1 MKKQNNAPADPL
13 AEKFSENAVT
23 VLKKRYLAK
32 DEKGEIIET
41 ITGLFKRVAEN
52 ISSADL
58 NYGKSEKDAEKTA
71 GNFFDEM
78 SSLRFLPNSPTLM
91 NAGRPLQQLS
101 ACFVLPIEDSMES
114 IFETIKYTALI
125 HQSGGGTGFS
135 FSSLRPKNDTV
146 HSTKGVS
153 SGPVSFMQVFN
164 SATEAIK
171 QGGTRRGAN
180 MGILRIDH
188 PDIIDFITSKK
199 DTSKLNNFNISV
211 AITEDFMEHALKN
224 EDYPLINPRNNEIV
238 KYLNA
243 KEVFGL
249 IVETAW
255 SSGEPGIVFIDRIN
269 KLNPVPEAGKIEA
282 TNPCVTGDSYIST
295 ELGLIKMEELYGK
308 FVKGGIKIFTD
319 DRTFGGSQAVNGEP
333 IFDAPDLSEKSNGV
347 SLNPI
352 AAVYNNGEKNVAKL
366 ITKSGYEIKATYDH
380 HFLTSEGWKKLKD
393 IKVGDEILIQSAP
406 GNFSKITKLPVRV
419 ENTINGKNGKIYKL
433 NMPVNWSK
441 ELGQILG
448 WLIGDGWLIDNNSKN
463 ARVGFTFG
471 KNDTGVL
478 EYLKPILNKIY
489 GKDIKEI
496 KRTEK
501 VYHLSYHSKF
511 FVDYF
516 KNLGVKP
523 VKAGEK
529 EVPSSIFT
537 ATKEAVIGFLQG
549 IFSSDG
555 TIRNGKNPSDGGIV
569 LSSKSLKLLKDIQ
582 VLLINLGIKSVI
594 MDRSRKARTAAFTYT
609 TISGAEKHYDA
620 DGVLYEI
627 GIFGASKLR
636 FMEQIGFMQEYKQN
650 GLKNIVE
657 NQIFY
662 KEKFYDKVESIEYA
676 GKETVYDLTE
686 PSTFTFIANGFVVLD
701 CGEQPLV
708 AYESCNLGSIN
719 IGKFIKENKIEKDKL
734 NLGGALK
741 KFGNNPGE
749 IISDYIN
756 SIDFDALRKTVRTAV
771 HFLDNVID
779 KNHYPLEKIKRMTLS
794 NRKIGLGIMGYA
806 DTLIKL
812 GIPYDSELALKIA
825 ESIMEFIDKESKI
838 KSEELGI
845 ERGSFPNFKGSLWEK
860 KGFRAMRNGTTTTI
874 APTGTI
880 SIIGGASSGIEPLF
894 ALAYERHVLDKQT
907 LIEIDKNLK
916 GVLESMGVYSAKLID
931 YIVKNGSLG
940 KTYGKDVAEL
950 LTKEEYEYLSKV
962 FITSHDITPKWHV
975 MTQAAFQK
983 FTDNAVSKTVN
994 FSNSAKKEDIKE
1006 VYTLA
1011 YNLNL
1016 KGITVY
1022 RDGSREQVLTSGSS
1036 GNGGGAA
1043 MKYTCPVCGSSVSEP
1058 IDIKPIIGKNAAEN
1072 IKDSNP
1078 DKKTGRQIEP
1088 RKRPDMIHGVTV
1100 KTTTGCGPL
1109 YVTINYDE
1117 NGNPFEIF
1125 NSIGKSGGCAQSQ
1138 TESTGRMV
1146 SLALRSGIGAEE
1158 IISQLKG
1165 IRCNIPYG
1173 FGANIIYSCADAIG
1187 KALEKSLN
1195 ENAVAQNVHGEKK
1208 APDLAETVPAEKV
1221 SEFNSEAFSKN
1232 RAVQGRGACPSCG
1245 GSNLKHAEG
1254 CTVCL
1259 DCGYSDCG

>member
-1 MKKQNNAPADPL
+1 MKKQNSDILSNDPL

-58 NYGKSEKDAEKTA
+58 NYGKSEKDAKTA
-71 GNFFDEM
+71 ANIFFEEM

-114 IFETIKYTALI
+114 IFETIKNTALI

-211 AITEDFMEHALKN
+211 AITEDFMNHALKN

-243 KEVFGL
+243 KEVFDL

-269 KLNPVPEAGKIEA
+269 KLNPVPKAGKIEA
-282 TNPCVTGDSYIST
+282 TNP
-295 ELGLIKMEELYGK
+295 
-308 FVKGGIKIFTD
+308 
-319 DRTFGGSQAVNGEP
+319 
-333 IFDAPDLSEKSNGV
+333 
-347 SLNPI
+347 
-352 AAVYNNGEKNVAKL
+352 
-366 ITKSGYEIKATYDH
+366 
-380 HFLTSEGWKKLKD
+380 
-393 IKVGDEILIQSAP
+393 
-406 GNFSKITKLPVRV
+406 
-419 ENTINGKNGKIYKL
+419 
-433 NMPVNWSK
+433 
-441 ELGQILG
+441 
-448 WLIGDGWLIDNNSKN
+448 
-463 ARVGFTFG
+463 
-471 KNDTGVL
+471 
-478 EYLKPILNKIY
+478 
-489 GKDIKEI
+489 
-496 KRTEK
+496 
-501 VYHLSYHSKF
+501 
-511 FVDYF
+511 
-516 KNLGVKP
+516 
-523 VKAGEK
+523 
-529 EVPSSIFT
+529 
-537 ATKEAVIGFLQG
+537 
-549 IFSSDG
+549 
-555 TIRNGKNPSDGGIV
+555 
-569 LSSKSLKLLKDIQ
+569 
-582 VLLINLGIKSVI
+582 
-594 MDRSRKARTAAFTYT
+594 
-609 TISGAEKHYDA
+609 
-620 DGVLYEI
+620 
-627 GIFGASKLR
+627 
-636 FMEQIGFMQEYKQN
+636 
-650 GLKNIVE
+650 
-657 NQIFY
+657 
-662 KEKFYDKVESIEYA
+662 
-676 GKETVYDLTE
+676 
-686 PSTFTFIANGFVVLD
+686 

-719 IGKFIKENKIEKDKL
+719 IGKFVKENKIKKDTADL
-734 NLGGALK
+734 AEYLK
-741 KFGNNPGE
+741 KLKSNPDD
-749 IISDYIN
+749 IIDGYLSY
-756 SIDFDALRKTVRTAV
+756 IDFDKLKQTVHTAV
-771 HFLDNVID
+771 HFLDNVIE
-779 KNHYPLEKIKRMTLS
+779 KNRYPLEKIKKMTLS

-812 GIPYDSELALKIA
+812 GVPYDSGLALKIA
-825 ESIMEFIDKESKI
+825 ENIMGFIDKESKV

-845 ERGSFPNFKGSLWEK
+845 VRGSFPNFKGSLWEE
-860 KGFRAMRNGTTTTI
+860 KGYKAMRNGTTTTI

-880 SIIGGASSGIEPLF
+880 SMIGGASSGIEPLF
-894 ALAYERHVLDKQT
+894 ALAYERRVLDKQT
-907 LIEIDKNLK
+907 LIETDKNLK
-916 GVLESMGVYSAKLID
+916 AVLEAMGVYSDKLID
-931 YIVKNGSLG
+931 YIAKNGSLG
-940 KTYGKDVAEL
+940 KTFKKDIADL
-950 LTKEEYEYLSKV
+950 LTEKEYEYLSRI

-994 FSNSAKKEDIKE
+994 FPNSAKKEDIEE

-1011 YNLNL
+1011 FNLNL

-1022 RDGSREQVLTSGSS
+1022 RDGSREQVLTAGSSGSS
-1036 GNGGGAA
+1036 KDKETKETSNQKSGG
-1043 MKYTCPVCGSSVSEP
+1043 
-1058 IDIKPIIGKNAAEN
+1058 
-1072 IKDSNP
+1072 
-1078 DKKTGRQIEP
+1078 QIEP
-1088 RKRPDMIHGVTV
+1088 RKRPDIIRGVTV
-1100 KTTTGCGPL
+1100 KTVTGCGPL

-1158 IISQLKG
+1158 IINQLKG

-1173 FGANIIYSCADAIG
+1173 FGGNIIYSCADAIG

-1195 ENAVAQNVHGEKK
+1195 EKITSQENPSSDEKK
-1208 APDLAETVPAEKV
+1208 PAAA
-1221 SEFNSEAFSKN
+1221 SPANSGTHSKN
-1232 RAVQGRGACPSCG
+1232 HAVQGRGACPSCG

>member
-1 MKKQNNAPADPL
+1 MKKQNSDILSNDPL

-58 NYGKSEKDAEKTA
+58 NYGKSEKDAKTTA
-71 GNFFDEM
+71 NIFFEEM

-114 IFETIKYTALI
+114 IFETIKNTALI

-188 PDIIDFITSKK
+188 PDILDFITSKK

-211 AITEDFMEHALKN
+211 AITEDFMNHALKN

-243 KEVFGL
+243 KEVFDL

-269 KLNPVPEAGKIEA
+269 KLNPVPKAGKIEA
-282 TNPCVTGDSYIST
+282 TNP
-295 ELGLIKMEELYGK
+295 
-308 FVKGGIKIFTD
+308 
-319 DRTFGGSQAVNGEP
+319 
-333 IFDAPDLSEKSNGV
+333 
-347 SLNPI
+347 
-352 AAVYNNGEKNVAKL
+352 
-366 ITKSGYEIKATYDH
+366 
-380 HFLTSEGWKKLKD
+380 
-393 IKVGDEILIQSAP
+393 
-406 GNFSKITKLPVRV
+406 
-419 ENTINGKNGKIYKL
+419 
-433 NMPVNWSK
+433 
-441 ELGQILG
+441 
-448 WLIGDGWLIDNNSKN
+448 
-463 ARVGFTFG
+463 
-471 KNDTGVL
+471 
-478 EYLKPILNKIY
+478 
-489 GKDIKEI
+489 
-496 KRTEK
+496 
-501 VYHLSYHSKF
+501 
-511 FVDYF
+511 
-516 KNLGVKP
+516 
-523 VKAGEK
+523 
-529 EVPSSIFT
+529 
-537 ATKEAVIGFLQG
+537 
-549 IFSSDG
+549 
-555 TIRNGKNPSDGGIV
+555 
-569 LSSKSLKLLKDIQ
+569 
-582 VLLINLGIKSVI
+582 
-594 MDRSRKARTAAFTYT
+594 
-609 TISGAEKHYDA
+609 
-620 DGVLYEI
+620 
-627 GIFGASKLR
+627 
-636 FMEQIGFMQEYKQN
+636 
-650 GLKNIVE
+650 
-657 NQIFY
+657 
-662 KEKFYDKVESIEYA
+662 
-676 GKETVYDLTE
+676 
-686 PSTFTFIANGFVVLD
+686 

-719 IGKFIKENKIEKDKL
+719 IGKFVKENKIKQDAA
-734 NLGGALK
+734 NLAEYLK
-741 KFGNNPGE
+741 KLESNPDD
-749 IISDYIN
+749 IIDGYLSY
-756 SIDFDALRKTVRTAV
+756 IDFDKLKQTVHTAV
-771 HFLDNVID
+771 HFLDNVIE
-779 KNHYPLEKIKRMTLS
+779 KNRYPLEKIKEMTLS

-812 GIPYDSELALKIA
+812 GVPYDSDIALKIA
-825 ESIMEFIDKESKI
+825 ENIMGFIDKESKV

-860 KGFRAMRNGTTTTI
+860 KGYKAMRNGTTTTI

-880 SIIGGASSGIEPLF
+880 SMIGGASSGIEPLF
-894 ALAYERHVLDKQT
+894 ALAYERRVLDKQR
-907 LIEIDKNLK
+907 LIETDKNLK
-916 GVLESMGVYSAKLID
+916 AVLEAMGVYSDKLID
-931 YIVKNGSLG
+931 YIAKNGSLG
-940 KTYGKDVAEL
+940 KTYKKDIANL
-950 LTKEEYEYLSKV
+950 LTEKEYEYLSRI

-994 FSNSAKKEDIKE
+994 FPNYAKKEDIEE

-1011 YNLNL
+1011 FNLNL

-1022 RDGSREQVLTSGSS
+1022 RDGSREQVLTAGSSGSS
-1036 GNGGGAA
+1036 KEKEAKETSNQKSGG
-1043 MKYTCPVCGSSVSEP
+1043 
-1058 IDIKPIIGKNAAEN
+1058 
-1072 IKDSNP
+1072 
-1078 DKKTGRQIEP
+1078 QIEP
-1088 RKRPDMIHGVTV
+1088 RKRPDIIRGVTV
-1100 KTTTGCGPL
+1100 KTVTGCGPL

-1158 IISQLKG
+1158 IINQLKG

-1173 FGANIIYSCADAIG
+1173 FGGNIIYSCADAIG

-1195 ENAVAQNVHGEKK
+1195 EKITSCENLSSDAKK
-1208 APDLAETVPAEKV
+1208 PLIESSANPVGTH
-1221 SEFNSEAFSKN
+1221 SKN
-1232 RAVQGRGACPSCG
+1232 HTVQGRGACPSCG

>member
-1 MKKQNNAPADPL
+1 MKKQNSDILSIDPL
-13 AEKFSENAVT
+13 MEKFSENAVT
-23 VLKKRYLAK
+23 VLKRRYLAK

-58 NYGKSEKDAEKTA
+58 NYGKSEKDAKTTA
-71 GNFFDEM
+71 NIFFEEM

-114 IFETIKYTALI
+114 IFETIKNTALI

-188 PDIIDFITSKK
+188 PDILDFITSKK

-211 AITEDFMEHALKN
+211 AITEDFMNHALKN

-243 KEVFGL
+243 KEVFDL

-269 KLNPVPEAGKIEA
+269 KLNPVPKAGKIEA
-282 TNPCVTGDSYIST
+282 TNP
-295 ELGLIKMEELYGK
+295 
-308 FVKGGIKIFTD
+308 
-319 DRTFGGSQAVNGEP
+319 
-333 IFDAPDLSEKSNGV
+333 
-347 SLNPI
+347 
-352 AAVYNNGEKNVAKL
+352 
-366 ITKSGYEIKATYDH
+366 
-380 HFLTSEGWKKLKD
+380 
-393 IKVGDEILIQSAP
+393 
-406 GNFSKITKLPVRV
+406 
-419 ENTINGKNGKIYKL
+419 
-433 NMPVNWSK
+433 
-441 ELGQILG
+441 
-448 WLIGDGWLIDNNSKN
+448 
-463 ARVGFTFG
+463 
-471 KNDTGVL
+471 
-478 EYLKPILNKIY
+478 
-489 GKDIKEI
+489 
-496 KRTEK
+496 
-501 VYHLSYHSKF
+501 
-511 FVDYF
+511 
-516 KNLGVKP
+516 
-523 VKAGEK
+523 
-529 EVPSSIFT
+529 
-537 ATKEAVIGFLQG
+537 
-549 IFSSDG
+549 
-555 TIRNGKNPSDGGIV
+555 
-569 LSSKSLKLLKDIQ
+569 
-582 VLLINLGIKSVI
+582 
-594 MDRSRKARTAAFTYT
+594 
-609 TISGAEKHYDA
+609 
-620 DGVLYEI
+620 
-627 GIFGASKLR
+627 
-636 FMEQIGFMQEYKQN
+636 
-650 GLKNIVE
+650 
-657 NQIFY
+657 
-662 KEKFYDKVESIEYA
+662 
-676 GKETVYDLTE
+676 
-686 PSTFTFIANGFVVLD
+686 

-719 IGKFIKENKIEKDKL
+719 IGKFVKENKIKQDAA
-734 NLGGALK
+734 NLAEYLK
-741 KFGNNPGE
+741 KLESNPDD
-749 IISDYIN
+749 IIDGYLSY
-756 SIDFDALRKTVRTAV
+756 IDFDKLKQTVHTAV
-771 HFLDNVID
+771 HFLDNVIE
-779 KNHYPLEKIKRMTLS
+779 KNRYPLEKIKEMTLS

-812 GIPYDSELALKIA
+812 GIPYDSDLALKIA
-825 ESIMEFIDKESKI
+825 ENIMGFIDKESKV
-838 KSEELGI
+838 KSEEFGI
-845 ERGSFPNFKGSLWEK
+845 ERGSFPNFKGSLWEE
-860 KGFRAMRNGTTTTI
+860 KGYKAMRNGTTTTI

-880 SIIGGASSGIEPLF
+880 SMIGGASSGIEPLF
-894 ALAYERHVLDKQT
+894 ALAYERRVLDKQR
-907 LIEIDKNLK
+907 LIETDKNLK
-916 GVLESMGVYSAKLID
+916 AVLEAMGVYSDKLID
-931 YIVKNGSLG
+931 YIAKNGSLG
-940 KTYGKDVAEL
+940 KTYKKDIADL
-950 LTKEEYEYLSKV
+950 LTEKEYEYLSRI

-994 FSNSAKKEDIKE
+994 FPNYAKKEDIEE

-1011 YNLNL
+1011 FNLNL

-1022 RDGSREQVLTSGSS
+1022 RDGSREQVLTAGSSGSS
-1036 GNGGGAA
+1036 KEKETSNQKSGG
-1043 MKYTCPVCGSSVSEP
+1043 
-1058 IDIKPIIGKNAAEN
+1058 
-1072 IKDSNP
+1072 
-1078 DKKTGRQIEP
+1078 QIEP
-1088 RKRPDMIHGVTV
+1088 RKRPDIIRGVTV
-1100 KTTTGCGPL
+1100 KTVTGCGPL

-1158 IISQLKG
+1158 IINQLKG

-1173 FGANIIYSCADAIG
+1173 FGGNIIYSCADAIG

-1195 ENAVAQNVHGEKK
+1195 EKIISRENLSSDAKK
-1208 APDLAETVPAEKV
+1208 QVTASSA
-1221 SEFNSEAFSKN
+1221 NSTNTHSKN
-1232 RAVQGRGACPSCG
+1232 HTVQGRGACPSCG

>member
-1 MKKQNNAPADPL
+1 VKKQNDKPIDRL

-32 DEKGEIIET
+32 DAKGEIIET
-41 ITGLFKRVAEN
+41 ITEMFKRVAKN
-52 ISSADL
+52 ISEADL
-58 NYGKSEKDAEKTA
+58 NYGKSEKDIEATA
-71 GNFFDEM
+71 DNFFDEM

-114 IFETIKYTALI
+114 IFETIKNTALI

-211 AITEDFMEHALKN
+211 AITENFMEHALKN
-224 EDYPLINPRNNEIV
+224 EDYPLINPRNNEII

-243 KEVFGL
+243 KEVFDL

-255 SSGEPGIVFIDRIN
+255 SSGEPGIIFIDRIN
-269 KLNPVPEAGKIEA
+269 KLNPVPKAGKIEA
-282 TNPCVTGDSYIST
+282 TNP
-295 ELGLIKMEELYGK
+295 
-308 FVKGGIKIFTD
+308 
-319 DRTFGGSQAVNGEP
+319 
-333 IFDAPDLSEKSNGV
+333 
-347 SLNPI
+347 
-352 AAVYNNGEKNVAKL
+352 
-366 ITKSGYEIKATYDH
+366 
-380 HFLTSEGWKKLKD
+380 
-393 IKVGDEILIQSAP
+393 
-406 GNFSKITKLPVRV
+406 
-419 ENTINGKNGKIYKL
+419 
-433 NMPVNWSK
+433 
-441 ELGQILG
+441 
-448 WLIGDGWLIDNNSKN
+448 
-463 ARVGFTFG
+463 
-471 KNDTGVL
+471 
-478 EYLKPILNKIY
+478 
-489 GKDIKEI
+489 
-496 KRTEK
+496 
-501 VYHLSYHSKF
+501 
-511 FVDYF
+511 
-516 KNLGVKP
+516 
-523 VKAGEK
+523 
-529 EVPSSIFT
+529 
-537 ATKEAVIGFLQG
+537 
-549 IFSSDG
+549 
-555 TIRNGKNPSDGGIV
+555 
-569 LSSKSLKLLKDIQ
+569 
-582 VLLINLGIKSVI
+582 
-594 MDRSRKARTAAFTYT
+594 
-609 TISGAEKHYDA
+609 
-620 DGVLYEI
+620 
-627 GIFGASKLR
+627 
-636 FMEQIGFMQEYKQN
+636 
-650 GLKNIVE
+650 
-657 NQIFY
+657 
-662 KEKFYDKVESIEYA
+662 
-676 GKETVYDLTE
+676 
-686 PSTFTFIANGFVVLD
+686 

-719 IGKFIKENKIEKDKL
+719 LGKFIKENKAEKNRL
-734 NLGGALK
+734 NLKDALKRLENSSGGAMSYYADFIDFEALK
-741 KFGNNPGE
+741 K
-749 IISDYIN
+749 
-756 SIDFDALRKTVRTAV
+756 TVHTAV

-779 KNHYPLEKIKRMTLS
+779 KNHYPIEKIKQMTLS

-812 GIPYDSELALKIA
+812 GIPYDSEPALKIA
-825 ESIMEFIDKESKI
+825 ERIMGFIDKESKT
-838 KSEELGI
+838 KSEEMGL
-845 ERGSFPNFKGSLWEK
+845 ERGSFPNFKGSLWEE
-860 KGFRAMRNGTTTTI
+860 KGFKAMRNGTTTTI

-916 GVLESMGVYSAKLID
+916 GVLDAMGLYSAKLID
-931 YIVKNGSLG
+931 FIVKNGSLG
-940 KTYGKDVAEL
+940 KTYEKDIAEL
-950 LTKEEYEYLSKV
+950 LAKEEYKYLSRI
-962 FITSHDITPKWHV
+962 FITSHDIVPKWHV

-994 FSNSAKKEDIKE
+994 FPNSAKKEDIKE

-1022 RDGSREQVLTSGSS
+1022 RDGSREQVLTAGSS
-1036 GNGGGAA
+1036 AGNGNDTEN
-1043 MKYTCPVCGSSVSEP
+1043 KHICPVCGSSVSEP
-1058 IDIKPIIGKNAAEN
+1058 IEVKPAIYKNISEN
-1072 IKDSNP
+1072 KE
-1078 DKKTGRQIEP
+1078 TGRQIEP
-1088 RKRPDMIHGVTV
+1088 RKRPDMIRGVTI
-1100 KTTTGCGPL
+1100 KTATGCGPL

-1187 KALEKSLN
+1187 KALEKSLDQSVTAPN
-1195 ENAVAQNVHGEKK
+1195 KNGGKLQNYENAHGPAVKENTEKH
-1208 APDLAETVPAEKV
+1208 ETAG
-1221 SEFNSEAFSKN
+1221 ST
-1232 RAVQGRGACPSCG
+1232 RLVQGRGACPSCG

>member
-58 NYGKSEKDAEKTA
+58 NYGKSEKDAKAAA

-114 IFETIKYTALI
+114 IFETIKHTALI

-243 KEVFGL
+243 KEVFDL

-255 SSGEPGIVFIDRIN
+255 SSGEPGIIFIDRIN
-269 KLNPVPEAGKIEA
+269 KLNPIPEAGKIEA
-282 TNPCVTGDSYIST
+282 TNP
-295 ELGLIKMEELYGK
+295 
-308 FVKGGIKIFTD
+308 
-319 DRTFGGSQAVNGEP
+319 
-333 IFDAPDLSEKSNGV
+333 
-347 SLNPI
+347 
-352 AAVYNNGEKNVAKL
+352 
-366 ITKSGYEIKATYDH
+366 
-380 HFLTSEGWKKLKD
+380 
-393 IKVGDEILIQSAP
+393 
-406 GNFSKITKLPVRV
+406 
-419 ENTINGKNGKIYKL
+419 
-433 NMPVNWSK
+433 
-441 ELGQILG
+441 
-448 WLIGDGWLIDNNSKN
+448 
-463 ARVGFTFG
+463 
-471 KNDTGVL
+471 
-478 EYLKPILNKIY
+478 
-489 GKDIKEI
+489 
-496 KRTEK
+496 
-501 VYHLSYHSKF
+501 
-511 FVDYF
+511 
-516 KNLGVKP
+516 
-523 VKAGEK
+523 
-529 EVPSSIFT
+529 
-537 ATKEAVIGFLQG
+537 
-549 IFSSDG
+549 
-555 TIRNGKNPSDGGIV
+555 
-569 LSSKSLKLLKDIQ
+569 
-582 VLLINLGIKSVI
+582 
-594 MDRSRKARTAAFTYT
+594 
-609 TISGAEKHYDA
+609 
-620 DGVLYEI
+620 
-627 GIFGASKLR
+627 
-636 FMEQIGFMQEYKQN
+636 
-650 GLKNIVE
+650 
-657 NQIFY
+657 
-662 KEKFYDKVESIEYA
+662 
-676 GKETVYDLTE
+676 
-686 PSTFTFIANGFVVLD
+686 

-719 IGKFIKENKIEKDKL
+719 IGKFIKEYKIEKDKL

-749 IISDYIN
+749 IISGYIN

-779 KNHYPLEKIKRMTLS
+779 KNHYPIEKIKRMTLS

-860 KGFRAMRNGTTTTI
+860 KGFKAMRNGTTTTI

-950 LTKEEYEYLSKV
+950 LTKEEYEYLSRI

-994 FSNSAKKEDIKE
+994 FPNSAKKEDIKE

-1036 GNGGGAA
+1036 GSGSDAA
-1043 MKYTCPVCGSSVSEP
+1043 KKYTCPVCGSSVSEP
-1058 IDIKPIIGKNAAEN
+1058 IDIKPIIAKNAAEN
-1072 IKDSNP
+1072 IKNNNS
-1078 DKKTGRQIEP
+1078 DKKTGSQIEP

-1195 ENAVAQNVHGEKK
+1195 ENATAQNGSGEKK
-1208 APDLAETVPAEKV
+1208 APNSAEKV
-1221 SEFNSEAFSKN
+1221 SEFNSDTFSADTFSAHNSTIKT
-1232 RAVQGRGACPSCG
+1232 RPVQGRGACPSCG

>member
-1 MKKQNNAPADPL
+1 MKKQNSDILSNDPL

-58 NYGKSEKDAEKTA
+58 NYGKSEKDAKTA
-71 GNFFDEM
+71 ANIFFEEM

-114 IFETIKYTALI
+114 IFETIKNTALI

-211 AITEDFMEHALKN
+211 AITEDFMNHALKN

-243 KEVFGL
+243 KEVFDL

-269 KLNPVPEAGKIEA
+269 KLNPVPKAGKIEA
-282 TNPCVTGDSYIST
+282 TNP
-295 ELGLIKMEELYGK
+295 
-308 FVKGGIKIFTD
+308 
-319 DRTFGGSQAVNGEP
+319 
-333 IFDAPDLSEKSNGV
+333 
-347 SLNPI
+347 
-352 AAVYNNGEKNVAKL
+352 
-366 ITKSGYEIKATYDH
+366 
-380 HFLTSEGWKKLKD
+380 
-393 IKVGDEILIQSAP
+393 
-406 GNFSKITKLPVRV
+406 
-419 ENTINGKNGKIYKL
+419 
-433 NMPVNWSK
+433 
-441 ELGQILG
+441 
-448 WLIGDGWLIDNNSKN
+448 
-463 ARVGFTFG
+463 
-471 KNDTGVL
+471 
-478 EYLKPILNKIY
+478 
-489 GKDIKEI
+489 
-496 KRTEK
+496 
-501 VYHLSYHSKF
+501 
-511 FVDYF
+511 
-516 KNLGVKP
+516 
-523 VKAGEK
+523 
-529 EVPSSIFT
+529 
-537 ATKEAVIGFLQG
+537 
-549 IFSSDG
+549 
-555 TIRNGKNPSDGGIV
+555 
-569 LSSKSLKLLKDIQ
+569 
-582 VLLINLGIKSVI
+582 
-594 MDRSRKARTAAFTYT
+594 
-609 TISGAEKHYDA
+609 
-620 DGVLYEI
+620 
-627 GIFGASKLR
+627 
-636 FMEQIGFMQEYKQN
+636 
-650 GLKNIVE
+650 
-657 NQIFY
+657 
-662 KEKFYDKVESIEYA
+662 
-676 GKETVYDLTE
+676 
-686 PSTFTFIANGFVVLD
+686 

-719 IGKFIKENKIEKDKL
+719 IGKFVKENKIKKDTADL
-734 NLGGALK
+734 AEYLK
-741 KFGNNPGE
+741 KLKSNPDD
-749 IISDYIN
+749 IIDGYLSY
-756 SIDFDALRKTVRTAV
+756 IDFDKLKQTVHTAV
-771 HFLDNVID
+771 HFLDNVIE
-779 KNHYPLEKIKRMTLS
+779 KNRYPLEKIKKMTLS

-812 GIPYDSELALKIA
+812 GVPYDSGLALKIA
-825 ESIMEFIDKESKI
+825 ENIMGFIDKESKV

-845 ERGSFPNFKGSLWEK
+845 VRGSFPNFKGSLWEE
-860 KGFRAMRNGTTTTI
+860 KGYKAMRNGTTTTI

-880 SIIGGASSGIEPLF
+880 SMIGGASSGIEPLF
-894 ALAYERHVLDKQT
+894 ALAYERRVLDKQT
-907 LIEIDKNLK
+907 LIETDKNLK
-916 GVLESMGVYSAKLID
+916 AVLEAMGVYSDKLID
-931 YIVKNGSLG
+931 YIAKNGSLG
-940 KTYGKDVAEL
+940 KTFKKDIADL
-950 LTKEEYEYLSKV
+950 LTEKEYEYLSRI

-994 FSNSAKKEDIKE
+994 FPNSAKKEDIEE

-1011 YNLNL
+1011 FNLNL

-1022 RDGSREQVLTSGSS
+1022 RDGSREQVLTAGSSGSS
-1036 GNGGGAA
+1036 KDKETKETSNQKSGG
-1043 MKYTCPVCGSSVSEP
+1043 
-1058 IDIKPIIGKNAAEN
+1058 
-1072 IKDSNP
+1072 
-1078 DKKTGRQIEP
+1078 QIEP
-1088 RKRPDMIHGVTV
+1088 RKRPDIIKGVTV
-1100 KTTTGCGPL
+1100 KTVTGCGTL

-1158 IISQLKG
+1158 IINQLKG

-1173 FGANIIYSCADAIG
+1173 FGGNIIYSCADAIG

-1195 ENAVAQNVHGEKK
+1195 EKITSQENPSSDEKK
-1208 APDLAETVPAEKV
+1208 PAAA
-1221 SEFNSEAFSKN
+1221 SPANSGTHSKN
-1232 RAVQGRGACPSCG
+1232 HAVQGRGACPSCG

>member
-1 MKKQNNAPADPL
+1 MKKQNSDILSNDPL

-58 NYGKSEKDAEKTA
+58 NYGKSEKDAKTA
-71 GNFFDEM
+71 ANIFFEEM

-114 IFETIKYTALI
+114 IFETIKNTALI

-211 AITEDFMEHALKN
+211 AITEDFMNHALKN

-243 KEVFGL
+243 KEVFDL

-269 KLNPVPEAGKIEA
+269 KLNPVPKAGKIEA
-282 TNPCVTGDSYIST
+282 TNP
-295 ELGLIKMEELYGK
+295 
-308 FVKGGIKIFTD
+308 
-319 DRTFGGSQAVNGEP
+319 
-333 IFDAPDLSEKSNGV
+333 
-347 SLNPI
+347 
-352 AAVYNNGEKNVAKL
+352 
-366 ITKSGYEIKATYDH
+366 
-380 HFLTSEGWKKLKD
+380 
-393 IKVGDEILIQSAP
+393 
-406 GNFSKITKLPVRV
+406 
-419 ENTINGKNGKIYKL
+419 
-433 NMPVNWSK
+433 
-441 ELGQILG
+441 
-448 WLIGDGWLIDNNSKN
+448 
-463 ARVGFTFG
+463 
-471 KNDTGVL
+471 
-478 EYLKPILNKIY
+478 
-489 GKDIKEI
+489 
-496 KRTEK
+496 
-501 VYHLSYHSKF
+501 
-511 FVDYF
+511 
-516 KNLGVKP
+516 
-523 VKAGEK
+523 
-529 EVPSSIFT
+529 
-537 ATKEAVIGFLQG
+537 
-549 IFSSDG
+549 
-555 TIRNGKNPSDGGIV
+555 
-569 LSSKSLKLLKDIQ
+569 
-582 VLLINLGIKSVI
+582 
-594 MDRSRKARTAAFTYT
+594 
-609 TISGAEKHYDA
+609 
-620 DGVLYEI
+620 
-627 GIFGASKLR
+627 
-636 FMEQIGFMQEYKQN
+636 
-650 GLKNIVE
+650 
-657 NQIFY
+657 
-662 KEKFYDKVESIEYA
+662 
-676 GKETVYDLTE
+676 
-686 PSTFTFIANGFVVLD
+686 

-719 IGKFIKENKIEKDKL
+719 IGKFVKENKIKKDTADL
-734 NLGGALK
+734 AEYLK
-741 KFGNNPGE
+741 KLKSNPDD
-749 IISDYIN
+749 IIDGYLSY
-756 SIDFDALRKTVRTAV
+756 IDFDKLKQTVHTAV
-771 HFLDNVID
+771 HFLDNVIE
-779 KNHYPLEKIKRMTLS
+779 KNRYPLEKIKKMTLS

-812 GIPYDSELALKIA
+812 GVPYDSGLALKIA
-825 ESIMEFIDKESKI
+825 ENIMGFIDKESKV

-845 ERGSFPNFKGSLWEK
+845 VRGSFPNFKGSLWEE
-860 KGFRAMRNGTTTTI
+860 KGYKAMRNGTTTTI

-880 SIIGGASSGIEPLF
+880 SMIGGASSGIEPLF
-894 ALAYERHVLDKQT
+894 ALAYERRVLDKQT
-907 LIEIDKNLK
+907 LIETDKNLK
-916 GVLESMGVYSAKLID
+916 AVLEAMGVYSDKLID
-931 YIVKNGSLG
+931 YIAKNGSLG
-940 KTYGKDVAEL
+940 KTFKKDIADL
-950 LTKEEYEYLSKV
+950 LTEKEYEYLSRI

-994 FSNSAKKEDIKE
+994 FPNSAKKEDIEE

-1011 YNLNL
+1011 FNLNL

-1022 RDGSREQVLTSGSS
+1022 RDGSREQVLTAGSSGSS
-1036 GNGGGAA
+1036 KDKETKETSNQKSGG
-1043 MKYTCPVCGSSVSEP
+1043 
-1058 IDIKPIIGKNAAEN
+1058 
-1072 IKDSNP
+1072 
-1078 DKKTGRQIEP
+1078 QIEP
-1088 RKRPDMIHGVTV
+1088 RKRPDIIKGVTV
-1100 KTTTGCGPL
+1100 KTVTGCGPL

-1158 IISQLKG
+1158 IINQLKG

-1173 FGANIIYSCADAIG
+1173 FGGNIIYSCADAIG

-1195 ENAVAQNVHGEKK
+1195 EKITSQENPSSDEKK
-1208 APDLAETVPAEKV
+1208 PAAA
-1221 SEFNSEAFSKN
+1221 SPANSGTHSKN
-1232 RAVQGRGACPSCG
+1232 HAVQGRGACPSCG

>member
-1 MKKQNNAPADPL
+1 MKKQNSDILSNDPL
-13 AEKFSENAVT
+13 TEKFSENAVT

-58 NYGKSEKDAEKTA
+58 NYGKSEKDAKTTA
-71 GNFFDEM
+71 NIFFEEM

-114 IFETIKYTALI
+114 IFETIKNTALI

-188 PDIIDFITSKK
+188 PDILDFITSKK

-211 AITEDFMEHALKN
+211 AITEDFMNHALKN
-224 EDYPLINPRNNEIV
+224 EDYPLINPRNNETV

-243 KEVFGL
+243 KEVFDL

-269 KLNPVPEAGKIEA
+269 KLNPVPKAGKIEA
-282 TNPCVTGDSYIST
+282 TNP
-295 ELGLIKMEELYGK
+295 
-308 FVKGGIKIFTD
+308 
-319 DRTFGGSQAVNGEP
+319 
-333 IFDAPDLSEKSNGV
+333 
-347 SLNPI
+347 
-352 AAVYNNGEKNVAKL
+352 
-366 ITKSGYEIKATYDH
+366 
-380 HFLTSEGWKKLKD
+380 
-393 IKVGDEILIQSAP
+393 
-406 GNFSKITKLPVRV
+406 
-419 ENTINGKNGKIYKL
+419 
-433 NMPVNWSK
+433 
-441 ELGQILG
+441 
-448 WLIGDGWLIDNNSKN
+448 
-463 ARVGFTFG
+463 
-471 KNDTGVL
+471 
-478 EYLKPILNKIY
+478 
-489 GKDIKEI
+489 
-496 KRTEK
+496 
-501 VYHLSYHSKF
+501 
-511 FVDYF
+511 
-516 KNLGVKP
+516 
-523 VKAGEK
+523 
-529 EVPSSIFT
+529 
-537 ATKEAVIGFLQG
+537 
-549 IFSSDG
+549 
-555 TIRNGKNPSDGGIV
+555 
-569 LSSKSLKLLKDIQ
+569 
-582 VLLINLGIKSVI
+582 
-594 MDRSRKARTAAFTYT
+594 
-609 TISGAEKHYDA
+609 
-620 DGVLYEI
+620 
-627 GIFGASKLR
+627 
-636 FMEQIGFMQEYKQN
+636 
-650 GLKNIVE
+650 
-657 NQIFY
+657 
-662 KEKFYDKVESIEYA
+662 
-676 GKETVYDLTE
+676 
-686 PSTFTFIANGFVVLD
+686 

-719 IGKFIKENKIEKDKL
+719 IGKFVKENKIKQDAA
-734 NLGGALK
+734 NLAEYLK
-741 KFGNNPGE
+741 KLESNPDD
-749 IISDYIN
+749 IIDGYLSY
-756 SIDFDALRKTVRTAV
+756 IDFDKLKQTVHTAV
-771 HFLDNVID
+771 HFLDNVIE
-779 KNHYPLEKIKRMTLS
+779 KNRYPLEKIKEMTLS

-812 GIPYDSELALKIA
+812 GVPYDSDIALKIA
-825 ESIMEFIDKESKI
+825 ENIMGFIDKESKV

-860 KGFRAMRNGTTTTI
+860 KGYKAMRNGTTTTI

-880 SIIGGASSGIEPLF
+880 SMIGGASSGIEPLF
-894 ALAYERHVLDKQT
+894 ALAYERRVLDKQR
-907 LIEIDKNLK
+907 LIETDKNLK
-916 GVLESMGVYSAKLID
+916 AVLEAMGVYSDKLID
-931 YIVKNGSLG
+931 YIAKNGSLG
-940 KTYGKDVAEL
+940 KTYKKDIANL
-950 LTKEEYEYLSKV
+950 LTEKEYEYLSRI

-994 FSNSAKKEDIKE
+994 FPNYAKKEDIEE

-1011 YNLNL
+1011 FNLNL

-1022 RDGSREQVLTSGSS
+1022 RDGSREQVLTAGSSGSS
-1036 GNGGGAA
+1036 KEKEAKETSNQKSGG
-1043 MKYTCPVCGSSVSEP
+1043 
-1058 IDIKPIIGKNAAEN
+1058 
-1072 IKDSNP
+1072 
-1078 DKKTGRQIEP
+1078 QIEP
-1088 RKRPDMIHGVTV
+1088 RKRPDIIRGVTV
-1100 KTTTGCGPL
+1100 KTVTGCGPL

-1158 IISQLKG
+1158 IINQLKG

-1173 FGANIIYSCADAIG
+1173 FGGNIIYSCADAIG

-1195 ENAVAQNVHGEKK
+1195 EKITSCENLSSDAKK
-1208 APDLAETVPAEKV
+1208 PLIESSANPVGTH
-1221 SEFNSEAFSKN
+1221 SKN
-1232 RAVQGRGACPSCG
+1232 HTVQGRGACPSCG

>member
-1 MKKQNNAPADPL
+1 MKKQNSDILNKDPL

-58 NYGKSEKDAEKTA
+58 NYGRSDKEVKAAAD
-71 GNFFDEM
+71 NFFEEM

-114 IFETIKYTALI
+114 IFETIKNTALI

-211 AITEDFMEHALKN
+211 AITEDFMNHALKN
-224 EDYPLINPRNNEIV
+224 EDYPLINPRNNETV

-243 KEVFGL
+243 KEVFDL

-255 SSGEPGIVFIDRIN
+255 QSGEPGIVFIDRIN
-269 KLNPVPEAGKIEA
+269 KLNPVPKAGKIEA
-282 TNPCVTGDSYIST
+282 TNP
-295 ELGLIKMEELYGK
+295 
-308 FVKGGIKIFTD
+308 
-319 DRTFGGSQAVNGEP
+319 
-333 IFDAPDLSEKSNGV
+333 
-347 SLNPI
+347 
-352 AAVYNNGEKNVAKL
+352 
-366 ITKSGYEIKATYDH
+366 
-380 HFLTSEGWKKLKD
+380 
-393 IKVGDEILIQSAP
+393 
-406 GNFSKITKLPVRV
+406 
-419 ENTINGKNGKIYKL
+419 
-433 NMPVNWSK
+433 
-441 ELGQILG
+441 
-448 WLIGDGWLIDNNSKN
+448 
-463 ARVGFTFG
+463 
-471 KNDTGVL
+471 
-478 EYLKPILNKIY
+478 
-489 GKDIKEI
+489 
-496 KRTEK
+496 
-501 VYHLSYHSKF
+501 
-511 FVDYF
+511 
-516 KNLGVKP
+516 
-523 VKAGEK
+523 
-529 EVPSSIFT
+529 
-537 ATKEAVIGFLQG
+537 
-549 IFSSDG
+549 
-555 TIRNGKNPSDGGIV
+555 
-569 LSSKSLKLLKDIQ
+569 
-582 VLLINLGIKSVI
+582 
-594 MDRSRKARTAAFTYT
+594 
-609 TISGAEKHYDA
+609 
-620 DGVLYEI
+620 
-627 GIFGASKLR
+627 
-636 FMEQIGFMQEYKQN
+636 
-650 GLKNIVE
+650 
-657 NQIFY
+657 
-662 KEKFYDKVESIEYA
+662 
-676 GKETVYDLTE
+676 
-686 PSTFTFIANGFVVLD
+686 

-719 IGKFIKENKIEKDKL
+719 IGKFVKENKIKKDMADL
-734 NLGGALK
+734 EAYLK
-741 KFGNNPGE
+741 ELDNNPDDLIE
-749 IISDYIN
+749 DYL
-756 SIDFDALRKTVRTAV
+756 SCIDFDKLKKTVHTAV
-771 HFLDNVID
+771 HFLDNVIE
-779 KNHYPLEKIKRMTLS
+779 KNRYPLEKIKEMTLS

-812 GIPYDSELALKIA
+812 GVPYDSELALKIA
-825 ESIMEFIDKESKI
+825 ENIMGFIDKESKV

-845 ERGSFPNFKGSLWEK
+845 ERGSFPNFKGSLWEE
-860 KGFRAMRNGTTTTI
+860 KGFKAMRNGTTTTI

-880 SIIGGASSGIEPLF
+880 SMIGGASSGIEPLF
-894 ALAYERHVLDKQT
+894 ALAYERRVLDKQR
-907 LIEIDKNLK
+907 LIETDKNLK
-916 GVLESMGVYSAKLID
+916 SILETMGVYSDKLID
-931 YIVKNGSLG
+931 YIAKNGSLG
-940 KTYGKDVAEL
+940 KTYKKDIADL
-950 LTKEEYEYLSKV
+950 LTEKEYEYLSRI

-994 FSNSAKKEDIKE
+994 FPNSATKDDIEE

-1011 YNLNL
+1011 FNLNL

-1022 RDGSREQVLTSGSS
+1022 RDGSREQVLTAGSS
-1036 GNGGGAA
+1036 ENTKEKGANETSNQKCGG
-1043 MKYTCPVCGSSVSEP
+1043 
-1058 IDIKPIIGKNAAEN
+1058 
-1072 IKDSNP
+1072 
-1078 DKKTGRQIEP
+1078 QIEP
-1088 RKRPDMIHGVTV
+1088 RKRPDIIKGVTV
-1100 KTTTGCGPL
+1100 KTVTGCGPM

-1158 IISQLKG
+1158 IINQLKG

-1173 FGANIIYSCADAIG
+1173 FGGNIIYSCADAIG

-1195 ENAVAQNVHGEKK
+1195 EKITSNEN
-1208 APDLAETVPAEKV
+1208 LT
-1221 SEFNSEAFSKN
+1221 SEAKKPATAASVNTDSGTHSKN
-1232 RAVQGRGACPSCG
+1232 HTVQGRGACPSCG

>member
-1 MKKQNNAPADPL
+1 MKKQNSDILSNDPL
-13 AEKFSENAVT
+13 TEKFSENAVT

-58 NYGKSEKDAEKTA
+58 NYGKSEKDAKTTA
-71 GNFFDEM
+71 NIFFEEM

-114 IFETIKYTALI
+114 IFETIKNTALI

-188 PDIIDFITSKK
+188 PDILDFITSKK

-211 AITEDFMEHALKN
+211 AITEDFMNHALKN

-243 KEVFGL
+243 KEVFDL

-269 KLNPVPEAGKIEA
+269 KLNPVPKAGKIEA
-282 TNPCVTGDSYIST
+282 TNP
-295 ELGLIKMEELYGK
+295 
-308 FVKGGIKIFTD
+308 
-319 DRTFGGSQAVNGEP
+319 
-333 IFDAPDLSEKSNGV
+333 
-347 SLNPI
+347 
-352 AAVYNNGEKNVAKL
+352 
-366 ITKSGYEIKATYDH
+366 
-380 HFLTSEGWKKLKD
+380 
-393 IKVGDEILIQSAP
+393 
-406 GNFSKITKLPVRV
+406 
-419 ENTINGKNGKIYKL
+419 
-433 NMPVNWSK
+433 
-441 ELGQILG
+441 
-448 WLIGDGWLIDNNSKN
+448 
-463 ARVGFTFG
+463 
-471 KNDTGVL
+471 
-478 EYLKPILNKIY
+478 
-489 GKDIKEI
+489 
-496 KRTEK
+496 
-501 VYHLSYHSKF
+501 
-511 FVDYF
+511 
-516 KNLGVKP
+516 
-523 VKAGEK
+523 
-529 EVPSSIFT
+529 
-537 ATKEAVIGFLQG
+537 
-549 IFSSDG
+549 
-555 TIRNGKNPSDGGIV
+555 
-569 LSSKSLKLLKDIQ
+569 
-582 VLLINLGIKSVI
+582 
-594 MDRSRKARTAAFTYT
+594 
-609 TISGAEKHYDA
+609 
-620 DGVLYEI
+620 
-627 GIFGASKLR
+627 
-636 FMEQIGFMQEYKQN
+636 
-650 GLKNIVE
+650 
-657 NQIFY
+657 
-662 KEKFYDKVESIEYA
+662 
-676 GKETVYDLTE
+676 
-686 PSTFTFIANGFVVLD
+686 

-719 IGKFIKENKIEKDKL
+719 IGKFVKENKIKQDAA
-734 NLGGALK
+734 NLAEYLK
-741 KFGNNPGE
+741 KLESNPDD
-749 IISDYIN
+749 IIDGYLSY
-756 SIDFDALRKTVRTAV
+756 IDFDKLKQTVHTAV
-771 HFLDNVID
+771 HFLDNVIE
-779 KNHYPLEKIKRMTLS
+779 KNRYPLEKIKEMTLS

-812 GIPYDSELALKIA
+812 GVPYDSDIALKIA
-825 ESIMEFIDKESKI
+825 ENIMGFIDKESKV
-838 KSEELGI
+838 KSEEFGI

-860 KGFRAMRNGTTTTI
+860 KGYKAMRNGTTTTI

-880 SIIGGASSGIEPLF
+880 SMIGGASSGIEPLF
-894 ALAYERHVLDKQT
+894 ALAYERRVLDKQR
-907 LIEIDKNLK
+907 LIETDKNLK
-916 GVLESMGVYSAKLID
+916 AVLEAMGVYSDKLID
-931 YIVKNGSLG
+931 YIAKNGSLG
-940 KTYGKDVAEL
+940 KTYKKDIANL
-950 LTKEEYEYLSKV
+950 LTEKEYEYLSRI

-994 FSNSAKKEDIKE
+994 FPNYAKKEDIEE

-1011 YNLNL
+1011 FNLNL

-1022 RDGSREQVLTSGSS
+1022 RDGSREQVLTAGSSGSS
-1036 GNGGGAA
+1036 KEKEAKETSNQKSGG
-1043 MKYTCPVCGSSVSEP
+1043 
-1058 IDIKPIIGKNAAEN
+1058 
-1072 IKDSNP
+1072 
-1078 DKKTGRQIEP
+1078 QIEP
-1088 RKRPDMIHGVTV
+1088 RKRPDIIRGVTV
-1100 KTTTGCGPL
+1100 KTVTGCGPL

-1158 IISQLKG
+1158 IINQLKG

-1173 FGANIIYSCADAIG
+1173 FGGNIIYSCADAIG

-1195 ENAVAQNVHGEKK
+1195 EKITSCENLSSDAKK
-1208 APDLAETVPAEKV
+1208 PLIESSANPVGTH
-1221 SEFNSEAFSKN
+1221 SKN
-1232 RAVQGRGACPSCG
+1232 HTVQGRGACPSCG

>member
-1 MKKQNNAPADPL
+1 MKKQHGASADQL
-13 AEKFSENAVT
+13 SDNFSENAVM

-32 DEKGEIIET
+32 DAKGKIIET
-41 ITGLFKRVAEN
+41 ITGLFERVAKN
-52 ISSADL
+52 ISEADL
-58 NYGKSEKDAEKTA
+58 NYGKTKKDAEIIA
-71 GNFFDEM
+71 NNFLKEM
-78 SSLRFLPNSPTLM
+78 SSLNFLPNSPTLM

-114 IFETIKYTALI
+114 IFETIKNTALI

-135 FSSLRPKNDTV
+135 FSHLRPKNDTV

-188 PDIIDFITSKK
+188 PDILDFITSKK

-224 EDYPLINPRNNEIV
+224 EDYPLINPRNNEMI

-243 KEVFGL
+243 KKVFDL
-249 IVETAW
+249 IVEMAW
-255 SSGEPGIVFIDRIN
+255 SSGEPGIIFIDRIN
-269 KLNPVPEAGKIEA
+269 KLNPVPNAGKIEA

-295 ELGLIKMEELYGK
+295 EYGLMKMEEIYNK
-308 FVKGGIKIFTD
+308 YPKGGIKIFTD
-319 DRTFGGSQAVNGEP
+319 DRTFGGKQVVNGEP
-333 IFDAPDLSEKSNGV
+333 FFDTPDISGNMNGV
-347 SLNPI
+347 SLNYTT
-352 AAVYNNGEKNVAKL
+352 AFYNNGKKDIAKL

-380 HFLTSEGWKKLKD
+380 QFLTTDGWKKLKD
-393 IKVGDEILIQSAP
+393 ITTDDNILIQS
-406 GNFSKITKLPVRV
+406 GSGIFSNNPKLPFEVKNNF
-419 ENTINGKNGKIYKL
+419 EGKNKRQYKL
-433 NMPVNWSK
+433 NLKDEWSK
-441 ELGQILG
+441 ELGQVLG
-448 WLIGDGWLIDNNSKN
+448 WLTGDGWLIDDSSKN
-463 ARVGFTFG
+463 TRVGFVFRE
-471 KNDTGVL
+471 NDLDVM
-478 EYLKPILNKIY
+478 EYLKDIVNNMY

-496 KRTEK
+496 KRTK
-501 VYHLSYHSKF
+501 TVYHLSYHSKF
-511 FVDYF
+511 FTDYF
-516 KNLGVKP
+516 KKLGIKP
-523 VKAGEK
+523 VKADK
-529 EVPSSIFT
+529 KRVPISIFT
-537 ATKEAVIGFLQG
+537 ATKDAVTGFLQG

-555 TIRNGKNPSDGGIV
+555 TIRNHKNAGDSGII
-569 LSSKSLKLLKDIQ
+569 LSSKSLKLLKEIQ
-582 VLLINLGIKSVI
+582 ILLINLGIKSSI
-594 MDRSRKARTAAFTYT
+594 MNRTRKPKKSTFLYNTV
-609 TISGAEKHYDA
+609 SGEERRYDT
-620 DGVLYEI
+620 DGILYEI
-627 GIFGASKLR
+627 GIYGESKLR
-636 FMEQIGFMQEYKQN
+636 FFEHIGFMQKEKQEK
-650 GLKNIVE
+650 LKNIVT

-662 KEKFYDKVESIEYA
+662 KTKFYDKVDTIECV

-686 PSTFTFIANGFVVLD
+686 PFTYTFIANGFVVLD

-719 IGKFIKENKIEKDKL
+719 LGKFIKEDESKKGKFNFKDGLKRLNEKPESILPYYLELIDF
-734 NLGGALK
+734 NALK
-741 KFGNNPGE
+741 K
-749 IISDYIN
+749 
-756 SIDFDALRKTVRTAV
+756 TVHTAV

-779 KNHYPLEKIKRMTLS
+779 KNHYPIEKIKRMTHS

-812 GIPYDSELALKIA
+812 GIPYDSKLALKIA
-825 ESIMEFIDKESKI
+825 ESIMGFIDKESKI
-838 KSEELGI
+838 KSEELGQD
-845 ERGSFPNFKGSLWEK
+845 RGSFPNFEGSVWKE
-860 KGFRAMRNGTTTTI
+860 KGFKAMRNGTTTTI

-880 SIIGGASSGIEPLF
+880 SIIAGASSGIEPLF

-907 LIEIDKNLK
+907 LIETDKNFK
-916 GVLESMGVYSAKLID
+916 NTLENFGVYSKELINF
-931 YIVKNGSLG
+931 VALKGNLG
-940 KTYGKDVAEL
+940 HSYKDLPSNL
-950 LTKEEYEYLSKV
+950 LNHETYEYLTRI

-994 FSNSAKKEDIKE
+994 FPKSAKKEDIEE
-1006 VYTLA
+1006 VYMQA

-1022 RDGSREQVLTSGSS
+1022 RDGSREQVLTTGSS
-1036 GNGGGAA
+1036 ENGGPEK
-1043 MKYTCPVCGSSVSEP
+1043 KYTCPVCGSIISKPPKP
-1058 IDIKPIIGKNAAEN
+1058 IDVKQPVDKNVAGN
-1072 IKDSNP
+1072 DSAKESGASRKSP
-1078 DKKTGRQIEP
+1078 EGQIEP
-1088 RKRPDMIHGVTV
+1088 RKRPDMIRGVTI

-1158 IISQLKG
+1158 IVGQLKG

-1187 KALEKSLN
+1187 KAIEKSLM
-1195 ENAVAQNVHGEKK
+1195 EKIERNHSEEGRDGK
-1208 APDLAETVPAEKV
+1208 SIAAEMPETDH
-1221 SEFNSEAFSKN
+1221 NN
-1232 RAVQGRGACPSCG
+1232 TRTVQGRGACPSCG

>member
-32 DEKGEIIET
+32 NEKGEIIET
-41 ITGLFKRVAEN
+41 ITELFKRVAKN
-52 ISSADL
+52 ISEADS
-58 NYGKSEKDAEKTA
+58 NYGKSETDIKITA
-71 GNFFDEM
+71 NNFFEEM

-114 IFETIKYTALI
+114 IFETIKNTALI

-211 AITEDFMEHALKN
+211 AITEDFMKHALKN
-224 EDYPLINPRNNEIV
+224 EDYPLLNPRNNETV

-243 KEVFGL
+243 KEVFDL
-249 IVETAW
+249 IIETAW
-255 SSGEPGIVFIDRIN
+255 SSGEPGIIFIDRIN
-269 KLNPVPEAGKIEA
+269 KLNPVPKAGKIEA

-295 ELGLIKMEELYGK
+295 ELGLIKMEELYNK
-308 FVKGGIKIFTD
+308 YAKGGIKIFTD
-319 DRTFGGSQAVNGEP
+319 DRTFGGKQVVNGEP
-333 IFDAPDLSEKSNGV
+333 LFDAPDLSEESKGV
-347 SLNPI
+347 SLNI
-352 AAVYNNGEKNVAKL
+352 VAAVYNNGEKNVAKL

-380 HFLTSEGWKKLKD
+380 QFLTVEGWKKLKD
-393 IKVGDEILIQSAP
+393 ITTEDKILIQS
-406 GNFSKITKLPVRV
+406 GDGDFSKRPDLPFKV
-419 ENTINGKNGKIYKL
+419 ENSINGENGRIYKL
-433 NMPVNWSK
+433 NLPRKWSK

-463 ARVGFTFG
+463 SRVGFTFG
-471 KNDTGVL
+471 ENDIDVMK
-478 EYLKPILNKIY
+478 YLKPILNKMY
-489 GKDIKEI
+489 GKNIKEV

-501 VYHLSYHSKF
+501 VYHISYHSKF

-523 VKAGEK
+523 AKADEK
-529 EVPSSIFT
+529 EVPSGIFT
-537 ATKEAVIGFLQG
+537 STKDAVIGFLQG

-555 TIRNGKNPSDGGIV
+555 TLRSRKNPGDSGIV
-569 LSSKSLKLLKDIQ
+569 LSSKSLKLLKGVQI
-582 VLLINLGIKSVI
+582 LLINLGIKSVI
-594 MDRSRKARTAAFTYT
+594 MDRSRSPRTSTFKYT
-609 TISGAEKHYDA
+609 TISGTERHYNT
-620 DGVLYEI
+620 DGVLFEL
-627 GIFGASKLR
+627 GIYGASKLR
-636 FMEQIGFMQEYKQN
+636 FFEQIGFLQKNKQEN
-650 GLKNIVE
+650 LKSIVK

-662 KEKFYDKVESIEYA
+662 KEKFYDNVEHIEHI

-686 PSTFTFIANGFVVLD
+686 PSTFTFIANGLVVLD

-719 IGKFIKENKIEKDKL
+719 IGKFIKENKIEKDKQ
-734 NLGGALK
+734 GLK
-741 KFGNNPGE
+741 KALNKLENNPDDA
-749 IISDYIN
+749 ISGYLDYI
-756 SIDFDALRKTVRTAV
+756 DFESLKKTVHTAV

-779 KNHYPLEKIKRMTLS
+779 KNHYPIEKIKQMTLS

-812 GIPYDSELALKIA
+812 GIPYDSGLALKIA
-825 ESIMEFIDKESKI
+825 ERLMGFIDKESKI

-845 ERGSFPNFKGSLWEK
+845 ERGSFPNFKGSLWDEK
-860 KGFRAMRNGTTTTI
+860 GHKAMRNGTTTTI

-880 SIIGGASSGIEPLF
+880 SMIGGASSGIEPLF

-907 LIEIDKNLK
+907 LIEMDKNLK
-916 GVLESMGVYSAKLID
+916 GILDAMGVYSAELID
-931 YIVKNGSLG
+931 FIVKNGSLG
-940 KTYGKDVAEL
+940 KTYEKNVSKL
-950 LTKEEYEYLSKV
+950 LTREEYEYLSRI
-962 FITSHDITPKWHV
+962 FITSHDIAPKWHV

-994 FSNSAKKEDIKE
+994 FASSAKKEDIKE

-1022 RDGSREQVLTSGSS
+1022 RDGSREQVLTAGSS
-1036 GNGGGAA
+1036 EGGNG
-1043 MKYTCPVCGSSVSEP
+1043 T
-1058 IDIKPIIGKNAAEN
+1058 EN
-1072 IKDSNP
+1072 IKNN
-1078 DKKTGRQIEP
+1078 RQIEP

-1173 FGANIIYSCADAIG
+1173 FGANTIYSCADAIG

-1195 ENAVAQNVHGEKK
+1195 EKITPSNNHYNSEDSHNHNSANAQNKTH
-1208 APDLAETVPAEKV
+1208 
-1221 SEFNSEAFSKN
+1221 S
-1232 RAVQGRGACPSCG
+1232 VQGRGACPSCG

>member
-1 MKKQNNAPADPL
+1 MKDKNDPL
-13 AEKFSENAVT
+13 IKSFSENGIT

-32 DEKGEIIET
+32 NEKGEIIET
-41 ITGLFKRVAEN
+41 ISGMFERVAKN
-52 ISSADL
+52 ISEADL
-58 NYGKSEKDAEKTA
+58 NYGKTKEETETIA
-71 GNFFDEM
+71 GIFFEEM
-78 SSLRFLPNSPTLM
+78 ANLRFLPNSPTLM

-114 IFETIKYTALI
+114 IFETIKNTALI

-135 FSSLRPKNDTV
+135 FSNLRPKNDTV

-211 AITEDFMEHALKN
+211 AITEDFMERALKN

-243 KEVFGL
+243 KEVFDL

-255 SSGEPGIVFIDRIN
+255 SSGEPGIIFIDRIN
-269 KLNPVPEAGKIEA
+269 KLNPIPRAGKIEA

-295 ELGLIKMEELYGK
+295 ELGLIKMEELYSK
-308 FVKGGIKIFTD
+308 YAKGGIKIFTE
-319 DRTFGGSQAVNGEP
+319 DRTFGGKQVVNGEP
-333 IFDAPDLSEKSNGV
+333 LFDAPDLSEEPTGV
-347 SLNPI
+347 SLNI
-352 AAVYNNGEKNVAKL
+352 VTAVYNNGEKNVAKL
-366 ITKSGYEIKATYDH
+366 ITKSGYEIKATYEH
-380 HFLTSEGWKKLKD
+380 QFLTVKGWKKLQD
-393 IKVGDEILIQSAP
+393 ITTEDKILIQS
-406 GNFSKITKLPVRV
+406 GGGDFSKRPDLPFKV
-419 ENTINGKNGKIYKL
+419 ENSINGKNGRIYKL
-433 NMPVNWSK
+433 NLPCKWSK

-463 ARVGFTFG
+463 SRVGFTFG
-471 KNDTGVL
+471 ENDIDVMK
-478 EYLKPILNKIY
+478 YLKPILNKMY
-489 GKDIKEI
+489 GKNIKEV

-501 VYHLSYHSKF
+501 VYHISYHSKF

-523 VKAGEK
+523 AKADEK
-529 EVPSSIFT
+529 EVPSGIFT
-537 ATKEAVIGFLQG
+537 ATKDAVIGFLQG

-555 TIRNGKNPSDGGIV
+555 TLRSRKNPGDSGIV
-569 LSSKSLKLLKDIQ
+569 LSSKSLQLLKGVQI
-582 VLLINLGIKSVI
+582 LLINLGIKSVI
-594 MDRSRKARTAAFTYT
+594 MDRSRSPRTSTFKYT
-609 TISGAEKHYDA
+609 TISGTERYYNT
-620 DGVLYEI
+620 DGVLFEI
-627 GIFGASKLR
+627 GIYGASKLR
-636 FMEQIGFMQEYKQN
+636 FFEQIGFLQKNKQEN
-650 GLKNIVE
+650 LKSIVK

-662 KEKFYDKVESIEYA
+662 KEKFYDNVEHIEYV

-686 PSTFTFIANGFVVLD
+686 PSTFTFIANGLVVLD

-719 IGKFIKENKIEKDKL
+719 LGKFIKGYESKKGKFDYKEVLKRLNEKPDAIL
-734 NLGGALK
+734 PYYLDIIDFESLK
-741 KFGNNPGE
+741 K
-749 IISDYIN
+749 
-756 SIDFDALRKTVRTAV
+756 TVHTAV

-779 KNHYPLEKIKRMTLS
+779 KNHYPIEKIKRMTLS

-812 GIPYDSELALKIA
+812 GIPYNSDQALKIA
-825 ESIMEFIDKESKI
+825 ESIMGFIDKESKT
-838 KSEELGI
+838 KSKELGL
-845 ERGSFPNFKGSLWEK
+845 ERGSFPNFKGSLWEE
-860 KGFRAMRNGTTTTI
+860 KGFKAMRNGTTTTI

-894 ALAYERHVLDKQT
+894 ALVYERHVLDKQT

-916 GVLESMGVYSAKLID
+916 GILDAMGVYSVKLID
-931 YIVKNGSLG
+931 FIVKNGSLG
-940 KTYGKDVAEL
+940 KTYGKDIAEL
-950 LTKEEYEYLSKV
+950 LTKEEYKYLSRI
-962 FITSHDITPKWHV
+962 FITSHDIIPKWHV

-994 FSNSAKKEDIKE
+994 FPNSAKKEDIKE

-1022 RDGSREQVLTSGSS
+1022 RDGSREQVLTTGPSA
-1036 GNGGGAA
+1036 NG
-1043 MKYTCPVCGSSVSEP
+1043 KYTCPVCGSPVSEP
-1058 IDIKPIIGKNAAEN
+1058 IDIDIKPAAP
-1072 IKDSNP
+1072 S
-1078 DKKTGRQIEP
+1078 KTGGEKRIEP
-1088 RKRPDMIHGVTV
+1088 RKRPDIIHGITI
-1100 KTTTGCGPL
+1100 KTITGCGPL

-1117 NGNPFEIF
+1117 NGRPFEIF

-1146 SLALRSGIGAEE
+1146 SLALRSGIDTEK
-1158 IISQLKG
+1158 IINQLKG
-1165 IRCNIPYG
+1165 IRCNIPHG
-1173 FGANIIYSCADAIG
+1173 FGDNIIYSCADAIG
-1187 KALEKSLN
+1187 KALEKSLL
-1195 ENAVAQNVHGEKK
+1195 ENGSLKELH
-1208 APDLAETVPAEKV
+1208 
-1221 SEFNSEAFSKN
+1221 KN
-1232 RAVQGRGACPSCG
+1232 QKNGHTDTYKVQGRGACPMCG

>member
-1 MKKQNNAPADPL
+1 MKKQNSDILSNDPL

-58 NYGKSEKDAEKTA
+58 NYGKSEKDAKTA
-71 GNFFDEM
+71 ANIFFEEM

-114 IFETIKYTALI
+114 IFETIKNTALI

-211 AITEDFMEHALKN
+211 AITEDFMNHALKN

-243 KEVFGL
+243 KEVFDL

-269 KLNPVPEAGKIEA
+269 KLNPVPKAGKIEA
-282 TNPCVTGDSYIST
+282 TNP
-295 ELGLIKMEELYGK
+295 
-308 FVKGGIKIFTD
+308 
-319 DRTFGGSQAVNGEP
+319 
-333 IFDAPDLSEKSNGV
+333 
-347 SLNPI
+347 
-352 AAVYNNGEKNVAKL
+352 
-366 ITKSGYEIKATYDH
+366 
-380 HFLTSEGWKKLKD
+380 
-393 IKVGDEILIQSAP
+393 
-406 GNFSKITKLPVRV
+406 
-419 ENTINGKNGKIYKL
+419 
-433 NMPVNWSK
+433 
-441 ELGQILG
+441 
-448 WLIGDGWLIDNNSKN
+448 
-463 ARVGFTFG
+463 
-471 KNDTGVL
+471 
-478 EYLKPILNKIY
+478 
-489 GKDIKEI
+489 
-496 KRTEK
+496 
-501 VYHLSYHSKF
+501 
-511 FVDYF
+511 
-516 KNLGVKP
+516 
-523 VKAGEK
+523 
-529 EVPSSIFT
+529 
-537 ATKEAVIGFLQG
+537 
-549 IFSSDG
+549 
-555 TIRNGKNPSDGGIV
+555 
-569 LSSKSLKLLKDIQ
+569 
-582 VLLINLGIKSVI
+582 
-594 MDRSRKARTAAFTYT
+594 
-609 TISGAEKHYDA
+609 
-620 DGVLYEI
+620 
-627 GIFGASKLR
+627 
-636 FMEQIGFMQEYKQN
+636 
-650 GLKNIVE
+650 
-657 NQIFY
+657 
-662 KEKFYDKVESIEYA
+662 
-676 GKETVYDLTE
+676 
-686 PSTFTFIANGFVVLD
+686 

-719 IGKFIKENKIEKDKL
+719 IGKFVKENKIKKDTADL
-734 NLGGALK
+734 AEYLK
-741 KFGNNPGE
+741 KLKSNPDD
-749 IISDYIN
+749 IIDGYLSY
-756 SIDFDALRKTVRTAV
+756 IDFDKLKQTVHTAV
-771 HFLDNVID
+771 HFLDNVIE
-779 KNHYPLEKIKRMTLS
+779 KNRYPLEKIKKMTLS

-812 GIPYDSELALKIA
+812 GVPYDSGLALKIA
-825 ESIMEFIDKESKI
+825 ENIMGFIDKESKV

-845 ERGSFPNFKGSLWEK
+845 VRGSFPNFKGSLWEE
-860 KGFRAMRNGTTTTI
+860 KGYKAMRNGTTTTI

-880 SIIGGASSGIEPLF
+880 SMIGGASSGIEPLF
-894 ALAYERHVLDKQT
+894 ALAYERRVLDKQT
-907 LIEIDKNLK
+907 LIETDKNLK
-916 GVLESMGVYSAKLID
+916 AVLEAMGVYSDKLID
-931 YIVKNGSLG
+931 YIAKNGSLG
-940 KTYGKDVAEL
+940 KTFKKDIADL
-950 LTKEEYEYLSKV
+950 LTEKEYEYLSRI

-983 FTDNAVSKTVN
+983 FTDNDVSKTVN
-994 FSNSAKKEDIKE
+994 FPNSAKKEDIEE

-1011 YNLNL
+1011 FNLNL

-1022 RDGSREQVLTSGSS
+1022 RDGSREQVLTAGSSGSS
-1036 GNGGGAA
+1036 KDKETKETSNQKSGG
-1043 MKYTCPVCGSSVSEP
+1043 
-1058 IDIKPIIGKNAAEN
+1058 
-1072 IKDSNP
+1072 
-1078 DKKTGRQIEP
+1078 QIEP
-1088 RKRPDMIHGVTV
+1088 RKRPDIIKGVTV
-1100 KTTTGCGPL
+1100 KTVTGCGPL

-1158 IISQLKG
+1158 IINQLKG

-1173 FGANIIYSCADAIG
+1173 FGGNIIYSCADAIG

-1195 ENAVAQNVHGEKK
+1195 EKITSQENPSSDEKK
-1208 APDLAETVPAEKV
+1208 PAAA
-1221 SEFNSEAFSKN
+1221 SPANSGTHSKN
-1232 RAVQGRGACPSCG
+1232 HAVQGRGACPSCG

>member
-1 MKKQNNAPADPL
+1 MKKQNSDILSNDPL

-32 DEKGEIIET
+32 DESGEIIET

-58 NYGKSEKDAEKTA
+58 NYGKSEKDAKTA
-71 GNFFDEM
+71 ANIFFEEM

-114 IFETIKYTALI
+114 IFETIKNTALI

-211 AITEDFMEHALKN
+211 AITEDFMNHALKN
-224 EDYPLINPRNNEIV
+224 EDYPLINPRNNEIT

-243 KEVFGL
+243 KEVFDL

-269 KLNPVPEAGKIEA
+269 KLNPVPKAGKIEA
-282 TNPCVTGDSYIST
+282 TNP
-295 ELGLIKMEELYGK
+295 
-308 FVKGGIKIFTD
+308 
-319 DRTFGGSQAVNGEP
+319 
-333 IFDAPDLSEKSNGV
+333 
-347 SLNPI
+347 
-352 AAVYNNGEKNVAKL
+352 
-366 ITKSGYEIKATYDH
+366 
-380 HFLTSEGWKKLKD
+380 
-393 IKVGDEILIQSAP
+393 
-406 GNFSKITKLPVRV
+406 
-419 ENTINGKNGKIYKL
+419 
-433 NMPVNWSK
+433 
-441 ELGQILG
+441 
-448 WLIGDGWLIDNNSKN
+448 
-463 ARVGFTFG
+463 
-471 KNDTGVL
+471 
-478 EYLKPILNKIY
+478 
-489 GKDIKEI
+489 
-496 KRTEK
+496 
-501 VYHLSYHSKF
+501 
-511 FVDYF
+511 
-516 KNLGVKP
+516 
-523 VKAGEK
+523 
-529 EVPSSIFT
+529 
-537 ATKEAVIGFLQG
+537 
-549 IFSSDG
+549 
-555 TIRNGKNPSDGGIV
+555 
-569 LSSKSLKLLKDIQ
+569 
-582 VLLINLGIKSVI
+582 
-594 MDRSRKARTAAFTYT
+594 
-609 TISGAEKHYDA
+609 
-620 DGVLYEI
+620 
-627 GIFGASKLR
+627 
-636 FMEQIGFMQEYKQN
+636 
-650 GLKNIVE
+650 
-657 NQIFY
+657 
-662 KEKFYDKVESIEYA
+662 
-676 GKETVYDLTE
+676 
-686 PSTFTFIANGFVVLD
+686 

-719 IGKFIKENKIEKDKL
+719 IGRFVKENKIKKDMA
-734 NLGGALK
+734 NLEEYLK
-741 KFGNNPGE
+741 KLEGNPEDLIG
-749 IISDYIN
+749 DYL
-756 SIDFDALRKTVRTAV
+756 SYIDFDKLKQTVHTAV
-771 HFLDNVID
+771 HFLDNVIE
-779 KNHYPLEKIKRMTLS
+779 KNRYPLEKIKKMTLS

-825 ESIMEFIDKESKI
+825 ENIMGFIDKESKI
-838 KSEELGI
+838 KSEELGV
-845 ERGSFPNFKGSLWEK
+845 ERGSFPNFKGSLWEE
-860 KGFRAMRNGTTTTI
+860 KGYKAMRNGTTTTI

-880 SIIGGASSGIEPLF
+880 SMIGGASSGIEPLF
-894 ALAYERHVLDKQT
+894 ALAYERRVLDKQR
-907 LIEIDKNLK
+907 LIETDKNLK
-916 GVLESMGVYSAKLID
+916 TVLEITGIYSDKLID
-931 YIVKNGSLG
+931 YIAKNGSLG
-940 KTYGKDVAEL
+940 KTFKKDIADL
-950 LTKEEYEYLSKV
+950 LTEKEFEYLSRI

-983 FTDNAVSKTVN
+983 YTDNAVSKTVN
-994 FSNSAKKEDIKE
+994 FPNSAKKEDIEE

-1011 YNLNL
+1011 FNLNL

-1022 RDGSREQVLTSGSS
+1022 RDGSREQVLTAGSSGSS
-1036 GNGGGAA
+1036 EEKEIKETLNQKCGG
-1043 MKYTCPVCGSSVSEP
+1043 
-1058 IDIKPIIGKNAAEN
+1058 
-1072 IKDSNP
+1072 
-1078 DKKTGRQIEP
+1078 QIEP
-1088 RKRPDMIHGVTV
+1088 RKRPDIIRGVTV
-1100 KTTTGCGPL
+1100 KTVTGCGPM

-1158 IISQLKG
+1158 IINQLKG

-1173 FGANIIYSCADAIG
+1173 FGSNIIYSCADAIG

-1195 ENAVAQNVHGEKK
+1195 EKIISRENLPSDAKNPITA
-1208 APDLAETVPAEKV
+1208 APA
-1221 SEFNSEAFSKN
+1221 NSDYGTYSKN
-1232 RAVQGRGACPSCG
+1232 HTAHNAVQGRGACPSCG

>member
-1 MKKQNNAPADPL
+1 MKKQNSDILSNDPL
-13 AEKFSENAVT
+13 TEKFSENAVT

-41 ITGLFKRVAEN
+41 VTGLFKRVAEN

-58 NYGKSEKDAEKTA
+58 NYGKSEQDAKTTA
-71 GNFFDEM
+71 NIFFEEM

-114 IFETIKYTALI
+114 IFETIKNTALI

-211 AITEDFMEHALKN
+211 AITEDFMNHALKN
-224 EDYPLINPRNNEIV
+224 EDYPLKNPRNNEIT

-243 KEVFGL
+243 KEVFDL

-269 KLNPVPEAGKIEA
+269 KLNPVPNAGKIEA
-282 TNPCVTGDSYIST
+282 TNP
-295 ELGLIKMEELYGK
+295 
-308 FVKGGIKIFTD
+308 
-319 DRTFGGSQAVNGEP
+319 
-333 IFDAPDLSEKSNGV
+333 
-347 SLNPI
+347 
-352 AAVYNNGEKNVAKL
+352 
-366 ITKSGYEIKATYDH
+366 
-380 HFLTSEGWKKLKD
+380 
-393 IKVGDEILIQSAP
+393 
-406 GNFSKITKLPVRV
+406 
-419 ENTINGKNGKIYKL
+419 
-433 NMPVNWSK
+433 
-441 ELGQILG
+441 
-448 WLIGDGWLIDNNSKN
+448 
-463 ARVGFTFG
+463 
-471 KNDTGVL
+471 
-478 EYLKPILNKIY
+478 
-489 GKDIKEI
+489 
-496 KRTEK
+496 
-501 VYHLSYHSKF
+501 
-511 FVDYF
+511 
-516 KNLGVKP
+516 
-523 VKAGEK
+523 
-529 EVPSSIFT
+529 
-537 ATKEAVIGFLQG
+537 
-549 IFSSDG
+549 
-555 TIRNGKNPSDGGIV
+555 
-569 LSSKSLKLLKDIQ
+569 
-582 VLLINLGIKSVI
+582 
-594 MDRSRKARTAAFTYT
+594 
-609 TISGAEKHYDA
+609 
-620 DGVLYEI
+620 
-627 GIFGASKLR
+627 
-636 FMEQIGFMQEYKQN
+636 
-650 GLKNIVE
+650 
-657 NQIFY
+657 
-662 KEKFYDKVESIEYA
+662 
-676 GKETVYDLTE
+676 
-686 PSTFTFIANGFVVLD
+686 

-719 IGKFIKENKIEKDKL
+719 IGKFVKENKIKQDAA
-734 NLGGALK
+734 NLAEYLK
-741 KFGNNPGE
+741 KLESNPDD
-749 IISDYIN
+749 IIDGYLSY
-756 SIDFDALRKTVRTAV
+756 IDFDKLKQTVHTAV
-771 HFLDNVID
+771 HFLDNVIE
-779 KNHYPLEKIKRMTLS
+779 KNRYPLEKIKEMTLS

-812 GIPYDSELALKIA
+812 GVPYDSELALKIA
-825 ESIMEFIDKESKI
+825 ENIMGFIDKESKV
-838 KSEELGI
+838 KSEELGT
-845 ERGSFPNFKGSLWEK
+845 ERGSFPNFKGSLWEE
-860 KGFRAMRNGTTTTI
+860 KGYKAMRNGTTTTI

-880 SIIGGASSGIEPLF
+880 SMIGGASSGIEPLF
-894 ALAYERHVLDKQT
+894 ALAYERRVLDKQR
-907 LIEIDKNLK
+907 LIETDKNLK
-916 GVLESMGVYSAKLID
+916 TVLESMGAYSDKLID
-931 YIVKNGSLG
+931 YIAKNGSLG
-940 KTYGKDVAEL
+940 KTYKKDIADL
-950 LTKEEYEYLSKV
+950 LTEKEYEYLSRI

-994 FSNSAKKEDIKE
+994 FPNYAKKEDIEE

-1011 YNLNL
+1011 FNLNL

-1022 RDGSREQVLTSGSS
+1022 RDGSREQVLTAGSSGSS
-1036 GNGGGAA
+1036 HEKETKETSDQKSGG
-1043 MKYTCPVCGSSVSEP
+1043 
-1058 IDIKPIIGKNAAEN
+1058 
-1072 IKDSNP
+1072 
-1078 DKKTGRQIEP
+1078 QIEP
-1088 RKRPDMIHGVTV
+1088 RKRPDIIRGVTV
-1100 KTTTGCGPL
+1100 KTVTGCGPM

-1158 IISQLKG
+1158 IINQLKG

-1173 FGANIIYSCADAIG
+1173 FGGNIIYSCADAIG
-1187 KALEKSLN
+1187 KALEKSLKEKITSC
-1195 ENAVAQNVHGEKK
+1195 ENLSSDAKK
-1208 APDLAETVPAEKV
+1208 PLIESSANPVGTH
-1221 SEFNSEAFSKN
+1221 SKN
-1232 RAVQGRGACPSCG
+1232 HTVQGRGACPSCG

>member
-1 MKKQNNAPADPL
+1 MKKQNSNILSNDPL

-58 NYGKSEKDAEKTA
+58 NYGKTEKDAKNTS
-71 GNFFDEM
+71 NIFFEEM
-78 SSLRFLPNSPTLM
+78 SSLRFIPNSPTLM

-114 IFETIKYTALI
+114 IFETIKNTALI

-211 AITEDFMEHALKN
+211 AITEDFMNHALKN

-243 KEVFGL
+243 KDVFDL

-269 KLNPVPEAGKIEA
+269 KLNPVPNAGKIEA
-282 TNPCVTGDSYIST
+282 TNPCVTGDSYVST
-295 ELGLIKMEELYGK
+295 EFGLIKIEELYDK
-308 FVKGGIKIFTD
+308 FVNGGIKIYTD
-319 DRTFGGSQAVNGEP
+319 DRTFGGKMAVNGESV
-333 IFDAPDLSEKSNGV
+333 FDVPNVSQEFNGV
-347 SLNPI
+347 SLNSI
-352 AAVYNNGEKNVAKL
+352 TAVYNNGEKNVAK
-366 ITKSGYEIKATYDH
+366 IVTKSGYEIKATYDH
-380 HFLTSEGWKKLKD
+380 QFLTLDGWKKLKD
-393 IKVGDEILIQSAP
+393 ITTEDKVLIQSQNGA
-406 GNFSKITKLPVRV
+406 FSTETKLPIKI
-419 ENTINGKNGKIYKL
+419 ENEANGGNGRIYRFNL
-433 NMPVNWSK
+433 PTVWSK
-441 ELGQILG
+441 ELGQVLG
-448 WLIGDGWLIDNNSKN
+448 WLVGDGWLIDNNSKN
-463 ARVGFTFG
+463 TKVGFAFG
-471 KNDTGVL
+471 KNDLDVIQ
-478 EYLKPILNKIY
+478 YLKPILNKMY
-489 GKDIKEI
+489 GNEIKEI
-496 KRTEK
+496 KRNDSL
-501 VYHLSYHSKF
+501 YHLSYHSKF
-511 FVDYF
+511 FVDFF

-523 VKAGEK
+523 VKADK
-529 EVPSSIFT
+529 KRVPSSIFT
-537 ATKEAVIGFLQG
+537 ATKYAVAGFLQG

-555 TIRNGKNPSDGGIV
+555 TIRNGKNPSDSGIV
-569 LSSKSLKLLKDIQ
+569 LSSKSLNLLKEIQ
-582 VLLINLGIKSVI
+582 ILLINMGIKSVI
-594 MDRSRKARTAAFTYT
+594 MDRSRNPRKDIFSYITV
-609 TISGAEKHYDA
+609 SGEEKHYNT
-620 DGVLYEI
+620 DGVLFEI
-627 GIFGASKLR
+627 GIYGASKLK
-636 FMEQIGFMQEYKQN
+636 FFEQIGFMQDYKQT
-650 GLKNIVE
+650 LLENIVK
-657 NQIFY
+657 NQLFY
-662 KEKFYDKVESIEYA
+662 EEKFYDKVERIEHS

-719 IGKFIKENKIEKDKL
+719 IGKFVKENKIKKDTA
-734 NLGGALK
+734 NLAEYLK
-741 KFGNNPGE
+741 KLDNNPDGLTE
-749 IISDYIN
+749 DYLN
-756 SIDFDALRKTVRTAV
+756 YIDFDKLKKTVHTAV
-771 HFLDNVID
+771 HFLDNVIE
-779 KNHYPLEKIKRMTLS
+779 KNRYPLEKIKKMTLS

-812 GIPYDSELALKIA
+812 SIPYDSDLALKIA
-825 ESIMEFIDKESKI
+825 ENIMGFIDKESKV

-845 ERGSFPNFKGSLWEK
+845 ERGSFPNFKGSLWEE
-860 KGFRAMRNGTTTTI
+860 KGYKAMRNGTTTTI

-880 SIIGGASSGIEPLF
+880 SMIGGASSGIEPLF
-894 ALAYERHVLDKQT
+894 ALAYERRVLDKQR
-907 LIEIDKNLK
+907 LIETDKNLK
-916 GVLESMGVYSAKLID
+916 AVLEAMGVYSDKLID
-931 YIVKNGSLG
+931 YIAKNGSLG
-940 KTYGKDVAEL
+940 KTYKKDIADL
-950 LTKEEYEYLSKV
+950 LTEKEYEYLSRI

-994 FSNSAKKEDIKE
+994 FPNYAKKEDIEE

-1011 YNLNL
+1011 FNLNL

-1022 RDGSREQVLTSGSS
+1022 RDGSREQVLTAGSSGSS
-1036 GNGGGAA
+1036 KEKEIKETSNQKSGG
-1043 MKYTCPVCGSSVSEP
+1043 
-1058 IDIKPIIGKNAAEN
+1058 
-1072 IKDSNP
+1072 
-1078 DKKTGRQIEP
+1078 QIEP
-1088 RKRPDMIHGVTV
+1088 RKRPDIIKGVTV
-1100 KTTTGCGPL
+1100 KTVTGCGPM

-1158 IISQLKG
+1158 IINQLKG

-1173 FGANIIYSCADAIG
+1173 FGGNIIYSCADAIG

-1195 ENAVAQNVHGEKK
+1195 EKIISLENLSSDAKK
-1208 APDLAETVPAEKV
+1208 PVTA
-1221 SEFNSEAFSKN
+1221 SSINSAGTHSKN
-1232 RAVQGRGACPSCG
+1232 HTVQGRGACPSCG

>member
-41 ITGLFKRVAEN
+41 ITELFKRVAKN
-52 ISSADL
+52 ISEADS
-58 NYGKSEKDAEKTA
+58 NYGKSKTDIKITA
-71 GNFFDEM
+71 NNFFDEM

-114 IFETIKYTALI
+114 IFETIKNTALI

-211 AITEDFMEHALKN
+211 AITEDFMKHALKN

-243 KEVFGL
+243 KKVFDL

-255 SSGEPGIVFIDRIN
+255 SSGEPGIIFIDRIN
-269 KLNPVPEAGKIEA
+269 KLNPVPKAGKIEA
-282 TNPCVTGDSYIST
+282 TNP
-295 ELGLIKMEELYGK
+295 
-308 FVKGGIKIFTD
+308 
-319 DRTFGGSQAVNGEP
+319 
-333 IFDAPDLSEKSNGV
+333 
-347 SLNPI
+347 
-352 AAVYNNGEKNVAKL
+352 
-366 ITKSGYEIKATYDH
+366 
-380 HFLTSEGWKKLKD
+380 
-393 IKVGDEILIQSAP
+393 
-406 GNFSKITKLPVRV
+406 
-419 ENTINGKNGKIYKL
+419 
-433 NMPVNWSK
+433 
-441 ELGQILG
+441 
-448 WLIGDGWLIDNNSKN
+448 
-463 ARVGFTFG
+463 
-471 KNDTGVL
+471 
-478 EYLKPILNKIY
+478 
-489 GKDIKEI
+489 
-496 KRTEK
+496 
-501 VYHLSYHSKF
+501 
-511 FVDYF
+511 
-516 KNLGVKP
+516 
-523 VKAGEK
+523 
-529 EVPSSIFT
+529 
-537 ATKEAVIGFLQG
+537 
-549 IFSSDG
+549 
-555 TIRNGKNPSDGGIV
+555 
-569 LSSKSLKLLKDIQ
+569 
-582 VLLINLGIKSVI
+582 
-594 MDRSRKARTAAFTYT
+594 
-609 TISGAEKHYDA
+609 
-620 DGVLYEI
+620 
-627 GIFGASKLR
+627 
-636 FMEQIGFMQEYKQN
+636 
-650 GLKNIVE
+650 
-657 NQIFY
+657 
-662 KEKFYDKVESIEYA
+662 
-676 GKETVYDLTE
+676 
-686 PSTFTFIANGFVVLD
+686 

-734 NLGGALK
+734 NLKKTLKRLENNPEGVISGYLDFIDFEALK
-741 KFGNNPGE
+741 K
-749 IISDYIN
+749 
-756 SIDFDALRKTVRTAV
+756 TVHTAV

-779 KNHYPLEKIKRMTLS
+779 KNNYPIEKIKQMTLS

-812 GIPYDSELALKIA
+812 GIPYDSGLALKIA
-825 ESIMEFIDKESKI
+825 ESLMGFIDKESKI

-860 KGFRAMRNGTTTTI
+860 KGLKAMRNGTTTTI

-916 GVLESMGVYSAKLID
+916 GVLYAMGVYSAKLID
-931 YIVKNGSLG
+931 FIVKNGSLG
-940 KTYGKDVAEL
+940 KTYAKDAAKL
-950 LTKEEYEYLSKV
+950 LTKEEYEYLSRI
-962 FITSHDITPKWHV
+962 FITSHDITSKWHV

-994 FSNSAKKEDIKE
+994 FPNSAKKEDIEE

-1022 RDGSREQVLTSGSS
+1022 RDGSREQVLTTSS
-1036 GNGGGAA
+1036 SAGNDKES
-1043 MKYTCPVCGSSVSEP
+1043 KYICPACGSSVSEP
-1058 IDIKPIIGKNAAEN
+1058 VNIKPTVNTPGKE
-1072 IKDSNP
+1072 
-1078 DKKTGRQIEP
+1078 TGRQIEP
-1088 RKRPDMIHGVTV
+1088 RKRPDMIRGVTV

-1173 FGANIIYSCADAIG
+1173 FGANTIYSCADAIG
-1187 KALEKSLN
+1187 KALEKSLS
-1195 ENAVAQNVHGEKK
+1195 ENIITSDGNGDKPQNQEKTEKHEIAANSTRAAQ
-1208 APDLAETVPAEKV
+1208 
-1221 SEFNSEAFSKN
+1221 
-1232 RAVQGRGACPSCG
+1232 VQGRGACPSCG

>member
-1 MKKQNNAPADPL
+1 MKKQNSDILSNDPL

-58 NYGKSEKDAEKTA
+58 NYGKSAKDAKTTA
-71 GNFFDEM
+71 NIFFEEM

-114 IFETIKYTALI
+114 IFETIKNTALI

-211 AITEDFMEHALKN
+211 AITEDFMNHALKN
-224 EDYPLINPRNNEIV
+224 EDYPLINPRNNETV

-243 KEVFGL
+243 KEVFDL

-269 KLNPVPEAGKIEA
+269 KLNPVPNAGKIEA
-282 TNPCVTGDSYIST
+282 TNP
-295 ELGLIKMEELYGK
+295 
-308 FVKGGIKIFTD
+308 
-319 DRTFGGSQAVNGEP
+319 
-333 IFDAPDLSEKSNGV
+333 
-347 SLNPI
+347 
-352 AAVYNNGEKNVAKL
+352 
-366 ITKSGYEIKATYDH
+366 
-380 HFLTSEGWKKLKD
+380 
-393 IKVGDEILIQSAP
+393 
-406 GNFSKITKLPVRV
+406 
-419 ENTINGKNGKIYKL
+419 
-433 NMPVNWSK
+433 
-441 ELGQILG
+441 
-448 WLIGDGWLIDNNSKN
+448 
-463 ARVGFTFG
+463 
-471 KNDTGVL
+471 
-478 EYLKPILNKIY
+478 
-489 GKDIKEI
+489 
-496 KRTEK
+496 
-501 VYHLSYHSKF
+501 
-511 FVDYF
+511 
-516 KNLGVKP
+516 
-523 VKAGEK
+523 
-529 EVPSSIFT
+529 
-537 ATKEAVIGFLQG
+537 
-549 IFSSDG
+549 
-555 TIRNGKNPSDGGIV
+555 
-569 LSSKSLKLLKDIQ
+569 
-582 VLLINLGIKSVI
+582 
-594 MDRSRKARTAAFTYT
+594 
-609 TISGAEKHYDA
+609 
-620 DGVLYEI
+620 
-627 GIFGASKLR
+627 
-636 FMEQIGFMQEYKQN
+636 
-650 GLKNIVE
+650 
-657 NQIFY
+657 
-662 KEKFYDKVESIEYA
+662 
-676 GKETVYDLTE
+676 
-686 PSTFTFIANGFVVLD
+686 

-719 IGKFIKENKIEKDKL
+719 IGKFVKENKIKKDTA
-734 NLGGALK
+734 NLAEYLK
-741 KFGNNPGE
+741 KLESNPDD
-749 IISDYIN
+749 IIDGYLGC
-756 SIDFDALRKTVRTAV
+756 IDFDKLKQTVHTAV
-771 HFLDNVID
+771 HFLDNVIE
-779 KNHYPLEKIKRMTLS
+779 KNRYPLEKIKKMTLS

-812 GIPYDSELALKIA
+812 GVPYDSDLALKIA
-825 ESIMEFIDKESKI
+825 ENIMGFIDKESKV

-845 ERGSFPNFKGSLWEK
+845 ERGSFPNFKGSLWEE
-860 KGFRAMRNGTTTTI
+860 KGFKAMRNGTTTTI

-880 SIIGGASSGIEPLF
+880 SMIGGASSGIEPLF
-894 ALAYERHVLDKQT
+894 ALAYERRVLDKQR
-907 LIEIDKNLK
+907 LIETDKNLK
-916 GVLESMGVYSAKLID
+916 AVLEAMGVYSDKLID
-931 YIVKNGSLG
+931 YIAKNGSLG
-940 KTYGKDVAEL
+940 KTYKKDIADL
-950 LTKEEYEYLSKV
+950 LTEKEYEYLSRI

-994 FSNSAKKEDIKE
+994 FPNYAKKEDIEE

-1011 YNLNL
+1011 FNLNL

-1022 RDGSREQVLTSGSS
+1022 RDGSREQVLTAGSSGSS
-1036 GNGGGAA
+1036 KEKEIKETSNQKSGG
-1043 MKYTCPVCGSSVSEP
+1043 
-1058 IDIKPIIGKNAAEN
+1058 
-1072 IKDSNP
+1072 
-1078 DKKTGRQIEP
+1078 QIEP
-1088 RKRPDMIHGVTV
+1088 RKRPDIIKGVTV
-1100 KTTTGCGPL
+1100 KTVTGCGPM

-1158 IISQLKG
+1158 IINQLKG

-1173 FGANIIYSCADAIG
+1173 FGGNIIYSCADAIG

-1195 ENAVAQNVHGEKK
+1195 EKIISLENLSSDAKK
-1208 APDLAETVPAEKV
+1208 PVTA
-1221 SEFNSEAFSKN
+1221 SSINSAGTHSKN
-1232 RAVQGRGACPSCG
+1232 HTVQGRGACPSCG

>member
-1 MKKQNNAPADPL
+1 MKKQNFELLHDDPL

-58 NYGKSEKDAEKTA
+58 NYGKTGKYIDNTA
-71 GNFFDEM
+71 NSFFDEM

-114 IFETIKYTALI
+114 IFETIKNTALI

-243 KEVFGL
+243 KEVFDL

-255 SSGEPGIVFIDRIN
+255 SSGEPGIIFIDRIN
-269 KLNPVPEAGKIEA
+269 KLNPIPKAGKIEA

-295 ELGLIKMEELYGK
+295 EFGMVKIKKLYDK
-308 FVKGGIKIFTD
+308 FVNGGIKIYTD
-319 DRTFGGSQAVNGEP
+319 DRTFGGSQVVNGEP
-333 IFDAPDLSEKSNGV
+333 VFDVPNVSQEFNGV
-347 SLNPI
+347 SLNSI
-352 AAVYNNGEKNVAKL
+352 TAVYNNGEKNVAK
-366 ITKSGYEIKATYDH
+366 IVTESGYEIKATYDH
-380 HFLTSEGWKKLKD
+380 QFLTLEGWKKLKD
-393 IKVGDEILIQSAP
+393 ITTEDKVLIQS
-406 GNFSKITKLPVRV
+406 GNGSFSKTAKLPVKI
-419 ENTINGKNGKIYKL
+419 ENVTNGKNGKIYRFNL
-433 NMPVNWSK
+433 PAVWSK
-441 ELGQILG
+441 ELGQVLG
-448 WLIGDGWLIDNNSKN
+448 WLIGDGRLIDNNSKN
-463 ARVGFTFG
+463 KRVGFTFG
-471 KNDTGVL
+471 KNDL
-478 EYLKPILNKIY
+478 EVMRYLKPILNKMY
-489 GKDIKEI
+489 NNEI
-496 KRTEK
+496 EEVKRTDNL
-501 VYHLSYHSKF
+501 YHLSYHSKF

-523 VKAGEK
+523 VKADKK
-529 EVPSSIFT
+529 EVPSGIFT

-549 IFSSDG
+549 IFSSGG
-555 TIRNGKNPSDGGIV
+555 TIRNGKNPSDSGIV
-569 LSSKSLKLLKDIQ
+569 LSSKSLNLLKEIQ
-582 VLLINLGIKSVI
+582 ILLINLGIKSVI
-594 MDRSRKARTAAFTYT
+594 MDRARNPRKDTFAYT
-609 TISGAEKHYDA
+609 TILGEEKHYDT
-620 DGVLYEI
+620 DGVLFEI
-627 GIFGASKLR
+627 GIYGVSKLK
-636 FMEQIGFMQEYKQN
+636 FFEQIGFMQEYKQSR
-650 GLKNIVE
+650 LKNIVE
-657 NQIFY
+657 NQIFC
-662 KEKFYDKVESIEYA
+662 KEKFYDKVERIEYT

-719 IGKFIKENKIEKDKL
+719 IGKFVKENKIKKDMV
-734 NLGGALK
+734 NLAEYLK
-741 KFGNNPGE
+741 KLENNPDN
-749 IISDYIN
+749 IIGGYLSY
-756 SIDFDALRKTVRTAV
+756 IDFDKLKKTVHTAV

-779 KNHYPLEKIKRMTLS
+779 KNHYPLEKIKQMTLS

-812 GIPYDSELALKIA
+812 GIPYDSEIALRVA
-825 ESIMEFIDKESKI
+825 ENIMGFIDKESKV

-845 ERGSFPNFKGSLWEK
+845 ERGSFPNFKGSIWEE
-860 KGFRAMRNGTTTTI
+860 KGFKAMRNGTTTTI

-880 SIIGGASSGIEPLF
+880 SMIGGASSGIEPLF
-894 ALAYERHVLDKQT
+894 ALAYERRVLDKQT
-907 LIEIDKNLK
+907 LIETDKNLK
-916 GVLESMGVYSAKLID
+916 AILEAMGVYSDKLID
-931 YIVKNGSLG
+931 YIAKNGSLG
-940 KTYGKDVAEL
+940 KTYKKDIADL
-950 LTKEEYEYLSKV
+950 LTEKEYEYLSRI
-962 FITSHDITPKWHV
+962 FITSHDIAPKWHV

-994 FSNSAKKEDIKE
+994 FPNPAKKEDIEE

-1022 RDGSREQVLTSGSS
+1022 RDGSREQVLT
-1036 GNGGGAA
+1036 A
-1043 MKYTCPVCGSSVSEP
+1043 GSSVSSKE
-1058 IDIKPIIGKNAAEN
+1058 KEGKEL
-1072 IKDSNP
+1072 SNQ
-1078 DKKTGRQIEP
+1078 KRGGQIEP
-1088 RKRPDMIHGVTV
+1088 RKRPDIIRGVTV
-1100 KTTTGCGPL
+1100 KTVTGCGPL

-1173 FGANIIYSCADAIG
+1173 FGSNIIYSCADAIG

-1195 ENAVAQNVHGEKK
+1195 EKITLPN
-1208 APDLAETVPAEKV
+1208 
-1221 SEFNSEAFSKN
+1221 N
-1232 RAVQGRGACPSCG
+1232 RLTRTVQGRGACPSCG

>member
-1 MKKQNNAPADPL
+1 MKKQNSDILNKDPL

-32 DEKGEIIET
+32 NEKGEIIET

-58 NYGKSEKDAEKTA
+58 NYGRSDKEVKAAAD
-71 GNFFDEM
+71 NFFEEM

-114 IFETIKYTALI
+114 IFETIKNTALI

-211 AITEDFMEHALKN
+211 AITEDFMNHALKN
-224 EDYPLINPRNNEIV
+224 EDYPLINPRNNETV

-243 KEVFGL
+243 KEVFDL

-255 SSGEPGIVFIDRIN
+255 QSGEPGIVFIDRIN
-269 KLNPVPEAGKIEA
+269 KLNPVPKAGKIEA
-282 TNPCVTGDSYIST
+282 TNP
-295 ELGLIKMEELYGK
+295 
-308 FVKGGIKIFTD
+308 
-319 DRTFGGSQAVNGEP
+319 
-333 IFDAPDLSEKSNGV
+333 
-347 SLNPI
+347 
-352 AAVYNNGEKNVAKL
+352 
-366 ITKSGYEIKATYDH
+366 
-380 HFLTSEGWKKLKD
+380 
-393 IKVGDEILIQSAP
+393 
-406 GNFSKITKLPVRV
+406 
-419 ENTINGKNGKIYKL
+419 
-433 NMPVNWSK
+433 
-441 ELGQILG
+441 
-448 WLIGDGWLIDNNSKN
+448 
-463 ARVGFTFG
+463 
-471 KNDTGVL
+471 
-478 EYLKPILNKIY
+478 
-489 GKDIKEI
+489 
-496 KRTEK
+496 
-501 VYHLSYHSKF
+501 
-511 FVDYF
+511 
-516 KNLGVKP
+516 
-523 VKAGEK
+523 
-529 EVPSSIFT
+529 
-537 ATKEAVIGFLQG
+537 
-549 IFSSDG
+549 
-555 TIRNGKNPSDGGIV
+555 
-569 LSSKSLKLLKDIQ
+569 
-582 VLLINLGIKSVI
+582 
-594 MDRSRKARTAAFTYT
+594 
-609 TISGAEKHYDA
+609 
-620 DGVLYEI
+620 
-627 GIFGASKLR
+627 
-636 FMEQIGFMQEYKQN
+636 
-650 GLKNIVE
+650 
-657 NQIFY
+657 
-662 KEKFYDKVESIEYA
+662 
-676 GKETVYDLTE
+676 
-686 PSTFTFIANGFVVLD
+686 

-719 IGKFIKENKIEKDKL
+719 IGKFVKENKIKKDMADL
-734 NLGGALK
+734 EAYLK
-741 KFGNNPGE
+741 ELDNNPDDLIE
-749 IISDYIN
+749 DYL
-756 SIDFDALRKTVRTAV
+756 SCIDFDKLKKTVHTAV
-771 HFLDNVID
+771 HFLDNVIE
-779 KNHYPLEKIKRMTLS
+779 KNRYPLEKIKEMTLS

-812 GIPYDSELALKIA
+812 GVPYDSELALKIA
-825 ESIMEFIDKESKI
+825 ENIMGFIDKESKV

-845 ERGSFPNFKGSLWEK
+845 ERGSFPNFKGSLWEE
-860 KGFRAMRNGTTTTI
+860 KGFKAMRNGTTTTI

-880 SIIGGASSGIEPLF
+880 SMIGGASSGIEPLF
-894 ALAYERHVLDKQT
+894 ALAYERRVLDKQR
-907 LIEIDKNLK
+907 LIETDKNLK
-916 GVLESMGVYSAKLID
+916 SILETMGVYSDKLID
-931 YIVKNGSLG
+931 YIAKNGSLG
-940 KTYGKDVAEL
+940 KTYKKDIADL
-950 LTKEEYEYLSKV
+950 LTEKEYEYLSRI

-994 FSNSAKKEDIKE
+994 FPNSATKDDIEE

-1011 YNLNL
+1011 FNLNL

-1022 RDGSREQVLTSGSS
+1022 RDGSREQVLTAGSS
-1036 GNGGGAA
+1036 ENTKEKGANETSNQKCGG
-1043 MKYTCPVCGSSVSEP
+1043 
-1058 IDIKPIIGKNAAEN
+1058 
-1072 IKDSNP
+1072 
-1078 DKKTGRQIEP
+1078 QIEP
-1088 RKRPDMIHGVTV
+1088 RKRPDIIKGVTV
-1100 KTTTGCGPL
+1100 KTVTGCGPM

-1158 IISQLKG
+1158 IINQLKG

-1173 FGANIIYSCADAIG
+1173 FGGNIIYSCADAIG

-1195 ENAVAQNVHGEKK
+1195 EKITSNEN
-1208 APDLAETVPAEKV
+1208 LT
-1221 SEFNSEAFSKN
+1221 SEAKKPATAASVNTDSGTHSKN
-1232 RAVQGRGACPSCG
+1232 HTVQGRGACPSCG

>member
-1 MKKQNNAPADPL
+1 MKKQNSDILSNDPL

-41 ITGLFKRVAEN
+41 ITELFKRVAEN

-58 NYGKSEKDAEKTA
+58 NYGKSEKDAKTTS
-71 GNFFDEM
+71 NIFFEEM

-114 IFETIKYTALI
+114 IFETIKNTALI

-211 AITEDFMEHALKN
+211 AITEDFMNHALKN
-224 EDYPLINPRNNEIV
+224 EDYPLINPRNNETV

-243 KEVFGL
+243 KEVFDL

-269 KLNPVPEAGKIEA
+269 KLNPVPNAGKIEA
-282 TNPCVTGDSYIST
+282 TNP
-295 ELGLIKMEELYGK
+295 
-308 FVKGGIKIFTD
+308 
-319 DRTFGGSQAVNGEP
+319 
-333 IFDAPDLSEKSNGV
+333 
-347 SLNPI
+347 
-352 AAVYNNGEKNVAKL
+352 
-366 ITKSGYEIKATYDH
+366 
-380 HFLTSEGWKKLKD
+380 
-393 IKVGDEILIQSAP
+393 
-406 GNFSKITKLPVRV
+406 
-419 ENTINGKNGKIYKL
+419 
-433 NMPVNWSK
+433 
-441 ELGQILG
+441 
-448 WLIGDGWLIDNNSKN
+448 
-463 ARVGFTFG
+463 
-471 KNDTGVL
+471 
-478 EYLKPILNKIY
+478 
-489 GKDIKEI
+489 
-496 KRTEK
+496 
-501 VYHLSYHSKF
+501 
-511 FVDYF
+511 
-516 KNLGVKP
+516 
-523 VKAGEK
+523 
-529 EVPSSIFT
+529 
-537 ATKEAVIGFLQG
+537 
-549 IFSSDG
+549 
-555 TIRNGKNPSDGGIV
+555 
-569 LSSKSLKLLKDIQ
+569 
-582 VLLINLGIKSVI
+582 
-594 MDRSRKARTAAFTYT
+594 
-609 TISGAEKHYDA
+609 
-620 DGVLYEI
+620 
-627 GIFGASKLR
+627 
-636 FMEQIGFMQEYKQN
+636 
-650 GLKNIVE
+650 
-657 NQIFY
+657 
-662 KEKFYDKVESIEYA
+662 
-676 GKETVYDLTE
+676 
-686 PSTFTFIANGFVVLD
+686 

-719 IGKFIKENKIEKDKL
+719 IGKFVKDVKENKIKKDTA
-734 NLGGALK
+734 NIAEYLK
-741 KFGNNPGE
+741 KLESNPDD
-749 IISDYIN
+749 IIDGYLSY
-756 SIDFDALRKTVRTAV
+756 IDFDKLKSTVHTAV
-771 HFLDNVID
+771 HFLDNVIE
-779 KNHYPLEKIKRMTLS
+779 KNRYPLEKIKKMTLS

-812 GIPYDSELALKIA
+812 GVPYDSELALKIA
-825 ESIMEFIDKESKI
+825 ENIMGFIDKESKV
-838 KSEELGI
+838 KSEELGV

-860 KGFRAMRNGTTTTI
+860 KGYKAMRNATTTTI

-880 SIIGGASSGIEPLF
+880 SMIGGASSGIEPLF
-894 ALAYERHVLDKQT
+894 ALAYERRVLDKQR
-907 LIEIDKNLK
+907 LIETDKNLK
-916 GVLESMGVYSAKLID
+916 AVLDAMGVYSDKLID
-931 YIVKNGSLG
+931 YIAKNGSLG
-940 KTYGKDVAEL
+940 KTYKKDIADL
-950 LTKEEYEYLSKV
+950 LTEKEFEYLSRI
-962 FITSHDITPKWHV
+962 FITSHDIAPKWHV

-994 FSNSAKKEDIKE
+994 FPNYAKKEDIEE

-1011 YNLNL
+1011 FNLNL

-1022 RDGSREQVLTSGSS
+1022 RDGSREQVLTAGSS
-1036 GNGGGAA
+1036 E
-1043 MKYTCPVCGSSVSEP
+1043 SSKE
-1058 IDIKPIIGKNAAEN
+1058 
-1072 IKDSNP
+1072 
-1078 DKKTGRQIEP
+1078 KKTEETSNQKNQKSGMQIEP
-1088 RKRPDMIHGVTV
+1088 RKRPDIIRGVTV
-1100 KTTTGCGPL
+1100 KTVTGCGPM

-1158 IISQLKG
+1158 IINQLKG

-1173 FGANIIYSCADAIG
+1173 FGGNIIYSCADAIG
-1187 KALEKSLN
+1187 KALEKSLREKITSQNNSLCCEKNSLSSSLSSSSSSSLSATQSCAASSNSSN
-1195 ENAVAQNVHGEKK
+1195 ETYAVQGI
-1208 APDLAETVPAEKV
+1208 
-1221 SEFNSEAFSKN
+1221 
-1232 RAVQGRGACPSCG
+1232 QGRGACPSCG